1 MQEPINQ
8 QKPKASPIAVPG
20 SNTLRRLEIRFPEEL
35 PVSGQRQIIKDA
47 LNSHQV
53 IIVCGETG
61 SGKTTQLPKICLD
74 LGRGTMNGGH
84 LIGHTQPR
92 RIAATATAKRI
103 AQELGTP
110 IGQDVG
116 YQIRFADKTS
126 QGASIKL
133 MTDGILLAETQR
145 DPQLRAYDTL
155 IIDEAHERSLNIDFL
170 LGYLR
175 QLLPKRPDLKLII
188 TSATIDAQRFSDH
201 FTIGG
206 KLAPVIEVSGRL
218 FPVEQRYISLEPEA
232 RADAKSDGKKPSKEA
247 KEIPDAVTEA
257 IANVWREGASGA
269 GDVLVFLP
277 GEREIRDCAEALRKD
292 HVLQQ
297 RFHPEILSLFARQSV
312 AEQERVFSPGNGR
325 RIILTTNVAETS
337 LTVPNI
343 RYVVDSG
350 LARVKRYSYRN
361 KVEQLQIEPISQ
373 AAANQRAGRCGR
385 VSDGICIRLFS
396 EQDYLSRPKFTDPE
410 ILRSSLAAVLLRMSA
425 LRLPRIQEFPFID
438 KPLGRAIA
446 DGVQLLDELGAI
458 EYDEVLTAESQDSN
472 RRFKLTLIG
481 KQLADL
487 PLDPRIGRMLLAAKE
502 HHALRE
508 VTIIASALATQDPR
522 ERPMDQAAAADQA
535 HLQFADER
543 SEFLSFVKLWDWYH
557 DALRHKSSNRQ
568 LENLCRSK
576 FLSPRRLREWR
587 DIHGQLHTML
597 GEKDWKENPSSAT
610 YEQVHLSLLTG
621 LLGYVAKKEEDEKSQ
636 ERGSKTGSY
645 IGARGIRPF
654 IWPGSTIGKKAG
666 AWILAGEL
674 QETNRMYARTI
685 AKIEPQ
691 WVEKVAAHRL
701 ITSLSDPFWDSRQG
715 EVMIFERGTLY
726 GLPIYHGR
734 RVRFEPH
741 NPSEARALFI
751 SQALVQEGMFGRM
764 DTPALMRETEA
775 DARKQ
780 YPGSFEFFWHNR
792 RLIKE
797 IEALEHRSRRPDV
810 LVDDDLLF
818 AFYDS
823 RIPQDVL
830 SRDSLKAWLKRP
842 AKKEGDD
849 AINHDAQLRL
859 SKADLMRHEA
869 AGITVDRYPKIIRF
883 GAGDLSLTYHFEP
896 GSPKDGVTL
905 VVPLTLLNQVDGR
918 RCEWLVPGMCEEKIL
933 LLLKTLPQKLRRHCV
948 PLPEYAKAFLDRML
962 DAGQFGQ
969 GDFLDSLITDIRK
982 ERGLEIKRA
991 DFRPEALPLHSS
1003 MNFRLVDEHG
1013 RQLELERNL
1022 SRLRAEYGE
1031 QARTAFQ
1038 AIAQQAV
1045 HEELG
1050 IDTPAVPLGTVVN
1063 KAIPTSAATSPIEQG
1078 GFRSWEF
1085 GELPETLEIQKGSR
1099 TLFGYPA
1106 LVDRGDTCDLEVF
1119 DDLLE
1124 ARKYHW
1130 QGLRRLFALSNKDT
1144 LKALQKQLPG
1154 IRELGLLFINIGSV
1168 EALIEQIL
1176 DLALERAFMSDPL
1189 PVNAEQFSDRL
1200 QAGKPGLA
1208 LIAQE
1213 IAKHALAALQAY
1225 ADLQKKL
1232 AQAKAA
1238 SPSAYADIQSQVQG
1252 LIFPKLISGIPY
1264 GQLVHLPR
1272 YLKAIALRIDKLRS
1286 NPVRDAQCQKDW
1298 ESVARPWQ
1306 KLIQNSQGSH
1316 GYIVNNDEP
1325 LQEFRWQLEELR
1337 VALYAQELKTP
1348 TPMSLKRLE
1357 KVLSSLR

>member
-1 MQEPINQ
+1 MP
-8 QKPKASPIAVPG
+8 KPVSA
-20 SNTLRRLEIRFPEEL
+20 SNTSRRLEIRFPEEL

-47 LNSHQV
+47 LQNHQV
-53 IIVCGETG
+53 VIVCGETG

-74 LGRGTMNGGH
+74 LGRGTINGGK

-103 AQELGTP
+103 AQELGSP

-116 YQIRFADKTS
+116 YQVRFADKTS
-126 QGASIKL
+126 STASIKL

-145 DPQLRAYDTL
+145 DPQLKAYDTL

-175 QLLPKRPDLKLII
+175 QLLPKRSDLKLII
-188 TSATIDAQRFSDH
+188 TSATIDAQRFSEH
-201 FTIGG
+201 FAING
-206 KLAPVIEVSGRL
+206 KAAPVIEVSGRL
-218 FPVEQRYISLEPEA
+218 FPVEQRYCPLEP
-232 RADAKSDGKKPSKEA
+232 DPKPDGKKESKAA
-247 KEIPDAVTEA
+247 KEIPETVAEE
-257 IANVWREGASGA
+257 IANVWREGTSGA

-292 HVLQQ
+292 HILQQ

-343 RYVVDSG
+343 RYVIDSG

-385 VSDGICIRLFS
+385 VSDGICIRLYS
-396 EQDYLSRPKFTDPE
+396 ELDYQSRPKFTDPE
-410 ILRSSLAAVLLRMSA
+410 ILRSSLAAVLLRMSS
-425 LRLPRIQEFPFID
+425 LRLPKIQHFPFID
-438 KPLGRAIA
+438 KPLGRAIT

-458 EYDEVLTAESQDSN
+458 EFDESDAADGKDINNS
-472 RRFKLTLIG
+472 FKLTPIG

-502 HHALRE
+502 QNALRE

-522 ERPMDQAAAADQA
+522 ERPMDQGAAADQA
-535 HLQFADER
+535 HLLFADER
-543 SEFLSFVKLWDWYH
+543 SEFLSFVKLWDWYQ
-557 DALRHKSSNRQ
+557 DALRHKQSNRQ

-587 DIHGQLHTML
+587 DVHGQLHTML
-597 GEKDWKENPSSAT
+597 AEKGWKENGLAAT
-610 YEQVHLSLLTG
+610 YEQAHLSLLTG

-636 ERGSKTGSY
+636 DRNSKTGGY
-645 IGARGIRPF
+645 VGARGIRPF

-674 QETNRMYARTI
+674 QETSRMYARTI

-701 ITSLSDPFWDSRQG
+701 IKSLSDPFWDSRQG
-715 EVMIFERGTLY
+715 EVMAFERGTLY

-734 RVRFEPH
+734 RVRYEPH
-741 NPSEARALFI
+741 NPEEARELFI
-751 SQALVQEGMFGRM
+751 GQALVQEEMFGRI
-764 DTPALMRETEA
+764 DTPALYRETEA
-775 DARKQ
+775 DTKKQ
-780 YPGSFEFFWHNR
+780 YPGLFGFFWHNC

-818 AFYDS
+818 AFYES
-823 RIPQDVL
+823 RIPKEVCN
-830 SRDSLKAWLKRP
+830 REGLKAWF
-842 AKKEGDD
+842 KKEPNLDS
-849 AINHDAQLRL
+849 QLRL
-859 SKADLMRHEA
+859 EKADLMRHEA
-869 AGITVDRYPKIIRF
+869 AGITVDRYPKKMLVG
-883 GAGDLSLTYHFEP
+883 GAELNLTYHFEP

-905 VVPLTLLNQVDGR
+905 VVPLTQLNQVDGR
-918 RCEWLVPGMCEEKIL
+918 RCEWLVPGMCEEKVL
-933 LLLKTLPQKLRRHCV
+933 LLLKSLPQKLRRHCV
-948 PLPEYAKAFLDRML
+948 PLPDYAKSFLERQL
-962 DAGQFGQ
+962 DEKQFGM
-969 GDFLDSLITDIRK
+969 GDFLDSLISDIRK
-982 ERGLEIKRA
+982 ERGLEIKRT
-991 DFRPEALPLHSS
+991 DFRPESLPLHSS
-1003 MNFRLVDEHG
+1003 MNFRLIDEHG
-1013 RQLELERNL
+1013 RQLEVERNL
-1022 SRLRAEYGE
+1022 ARLRAEYGE
-1031 QARTAFQ
+1031 TARSAFQ
-1038 AIAQQAV
+1038 AIAQETAQVEFGLEPSKTASTQS
-1045 HEELG
+1045 HE
-1050 IDTPAVPLGTVVN
+1050 
-1063 KAIPTSAATSPIEQG
+1063 KARSVEQG
-1078 GFRSWEF
+1078 GYRSWEF
-1085 GELPETLEIQKGSR
+1085 GELPETLEIQKGNK

-1106 LVDRGDTCDLEVF
+1106 LVDRGDYCDLEVF

-1124 ARKYHW
+1124 ARKQH
-1130 QGLRRLFALSNKDT
+1130 QLGLRRLFALSNKDT

-1168 EALIEQIL
+1168 DGLIEQIL
-1176 DLALERAFMSDPL
+1176 NLALARAFMSEPL
-1189 PVNAEQFSDRL
+1189 PVNAEQFIERL
-1200 QAGKPGLA
+1200 QAGKPRLA

-1213 IAKHALAALQAY
+1213 VSRHALNALQAY
-1225 ADLQKKL
+1225 ADLQKKM
-1232 AQAKAA
+1232 ASAKA
-1238 SPSAYADIQSQVQG
+1238 SSTTAYADMQTQIQA
-1252 LIFPKLISGIPY
+1252 LIFPQFVAQIPY

-1272 YLKAIALRIDKLRS
+1272 YLKAIAMRIDKLRS
-1286 NPVRDAQCQKDW
+1286 NPSRDAQCQKDW

-1306 KLIQNSQGSH
+1306 KLLQGSK
-1316 GYIVNNDEP
+1316 GSASYAMTEDQA
-1325 LQEFRWQLEELR
+1325 LQDFRWQLEELR

-1357 KVLSSLR
+1357 KVLLSLR

>member
-1 MQEPINQ
+1 MP
-8 QKPKASPIAVPG
+8 KPVPA
-20 SNTLRRLEIRFPEEL
+20 SNTSRRLEIRFPEEL

-47 LNSHQV
+47 LQSHQV
-53 IIVCGETG
+53 VIVCGETG

-74 LGRGTMNGGH
+74 LGRGTINGGK

-103 AQELGTP
+103 AQELGSP

-116 YQIRFADKTS
+116 YQVRFADKTS
-126 QGASIKL
+126 HTASIKL

-145 DPQLRAYDTL
+145 DPQLKAYDTL

-188 TSATIDAQRFSDH
+188 TSATIDAQRFAEH
-201 FTIGG
+201 FAING
-206 KLAPVIEVSGRL
+206 KVAPVIEVSGRL
-218 FPVEQRYISLEPEA
+218 FPVEQRYSPLEP
-232 RADAKSDGKKPSKEA
+232 DAKPDGKKESKAA
-247 KEIPDAVTEA
+247 KEIPDAVTEE
-257 IANVWREGASGA
+257 IANLWREGAAGA

-312 AEQERVFSPGNGR
+312 AEQERVFNPGNGR

-343 RYVVDSG
+343 RYVIDSG

-385 VSDGICIRLFS
+385 VSDGTCIRLYS
-396 EQDYLSRPKFTDPE
+396 ELDYQGRPKFTDPE
-410 ILRSSLAAVLLRMSA
+410 ILRSSLAAVLLRMSS
-425 LRLPRIQEFPFID
+425 LRLPKIQHFPFID
-438 KPLGRAIA
+438 KPLGRAIV

-458 EYDEVLTAESQDSN
+458 EFDDSDAGDGMDIN
-472 RRFKLTLIG
+472 NSFKLTAIG
-481 KQLADL
+481 KQLAEL
-487 PLDPRIGRMLLAAKE
+487 PLDPRIGRILLSAKE
-502 HHALRE
+502 QNALKE

-522 ERPMDQAAAADQA
+522 DRPMDQAAAADQA

-543 SEFLSFVKLWDWYH
+543 SEFLSFVKLWNWYQ
-557 DALRHKSSNRQ
+557 DALQHKHSNRQ
-568 LENLCRSK
+568 LENLCKSK

-587 DIHGQLHTML
+587 DVHGQLHTML
-597 GEKDWKENPSSAT
+597 GEKGWKENSLAAT

-636 ERGSKTGSY
+636 DRNSKTGGY
-645 IGARGIRPF
+645 VGARGIRPF

-691 WVEKVAAHRL
+691 WVEQVAAHRL
-701 ITSLSDPFWDSRQG
+701 IKSLSDPFWDNRQG
-715 EVMIFERGTLY
+715 EVLAFERGTLY

-734 RVRFEPH
+734 RVRYEPH
-741 NPSEARALFI
+741 NPDEARELFI
-751 SQALVQEGMFGRM
+751 RQALVQEELFGRM
-764 DTPALMRETEA
+764 DTPALQRETEA
-775 DARKQ
+775 DAKKK
-780 YPGSFEFFWHNR
+780 YPGLFNFFWHNR

-818 AFYDS
+818 AFYES
-823 RIPQDVL
+823 RIPKEIR
-830 SRDSLKAWLKRP
+830 SRDELKSWLK
-842 AKKEGDD
+842 KEVELD
-849 AINHDAQLRL
+849 NQLRL
-859 SKADLMRHEA
+859 EKADLMRHEA
-869 AGITVDRYPKIIRF
+869 AGITVDRYPKKIMVG
-883 GAGDLSLTYHFEP
+883 GAELSLTYHFEP

-905 VVPLTLLNQVDGR
+905 VVPLTQLNQIDGR
-918 RCEWLVPGMCEEKIL
+918 RSEWLVPGMCEEKVL
-933 LLLKTLPQKLRRHCV
+933 LLLKSLPQKLRRHCV
-948 PLPEYAKAFLDRML
+948 PMPDYAKSFLGRML
-962 DAGQFGQ
+962 EEKQFGV
-969 GDFLDSLITDIRK
+969 GDFLDSLIGDIRK
-982 ERGLEIKRA
+982 ERGLEIKRT
-991 DFRPEALPLHSS
+991 DFRPESLPLHSS
-1003 MNFRLVDEHG
+1003 MNFRLIDEHG
-1013 RQLELERNL
+1013 RQLEVERNL
-1022 SRLRAEYGE
+1022 ARLRSEYGE
-1031 QARTAFQ
+1031 TARSAFQ
-1038 AIAQQAV
+1038 AIAQETAQV
-1045 HEELG
+1045 ELG
-1050 IDTPAVPLGTVVN
+1050 VELAPRLDGSKPAID
-1063 KAIPTSAATSPIEQG
+1063 KARQVEQG
-1078 GFRSWEF
+1078 GYRTWEF
-1085 GELPETLEIQKGSR
+1085 GELPETLEIQKGNK

-1106 LVDRGDTCDLEVF
+1106 LVDHGDYCDLEVF

-1124 ARKYHW
+1124 ARKQH
-1130 QGLRRLFALSNKDT
+1130 QFGLRRLFALNNKDT

-1154 IRELGLLFINIGSV
+1154 IRELGLLFINVGSV
-1168 EALIEQIL
+1168 EGLIEQIL
-1176 DLALERAFMSDPL
+1176 NLALERAFMIDPL
-1189 PVNAEQFSDRL
+1189 PINPEQFAERL
-1200 QAGKPGLA
+1200 QAGKARLA

-1213 IAKHALAALQAY
+1213 ISRHALNALQAH
-1225 ADLQKKL
+1225 ADLQKKI

-1238 SPSAYADIQSQVQG
+1238 SPSAYADIQTQMQA
-1252 LIFPKLISGIPY
+1252 LIFPKFVAEIPY
-1264 GQLVHLPR
+1264 GQLVHVPR
-1272 YLKAIALRIDKLRS
+1272 YLKAIAMRIDKLRT
-1286 NPVRDAQCQKDW
+1286 NPSRDAQCQKDW

-1306 KLIQNSQGSH
+1306 KLLQGNRGSAS
-1316 GYIVNNDEP
+1316 YAMTEDQA
-1325 LQEFRWQLEELR
+1325 LQDFRWQLEELR

-1348 TPMSLKRLE
+1348 SPMSLKRLE
-1357 KVLSSLR
+1357 KVLASLR

>member
-8 QKPKASPIAVPG
+8 QKPKSITKPVPA
-20 SNTLRRLEIRFPEEL
+20 SNTGRRLEIRFPEEL
-35 PVSGQRQIIKDA
+35 PVSGQRQLIKDA
-47 LNSHQV
+47 LQSHQV
-53 IIVCGETG
+53 VIVCGETG

-74 LGRGTMNGGH
+74 LGRGTINGGK

-103 AQELGTP
+103 AQELGSP

-116 YQIRFADKTS
+116 YQVRFADKTS
-126 QGASIKL
+126 HTASIKL

-145 DPQLRAYDTL
+145 DPQLKAYDTL

-175 QLLPKRPDLKLII
+175 QMLPKRPDLKLII
-188 TSATIDAQRFSDH
+188 TSATIDAQRFAEH
-201 FTIGG
+201 FAMNG
-206 KLAPVIEVSGRL
+206 KVAPVIEVSGRL
-218 FPVEQRYISLEPEA
+218 FPVEQRYSPLEP
-232 RADAKSDGKKPSKEA
+232 DAKPDGKKESKTA
-247 KEIPDAVTEA
+247 KEIPDAVTEE
-257 IANVWREGASGA
+257 ITKVWREGATGA

-292 HVLQQ
+292 HILQQ
-297 RFHPEILSLFARQSV
+297 RYHPEVLSLFARQSV

-343 RYVVDSG
+343 RYVIDSG

-385 VSDGICIRLFS
+385 VSDGICVRLYS
-396 EQDYLSRPKFTDPE
+396 EQDYLGRPKFTDPE
-410 ILRSSLAAVLLRMSA
+410 ILRSSLAAVLLRMSS
-425 LRLPRIQEFPFID
+425 LRLSKIQHFPFID

-458 EYDEVLTAESQDSN
+458 EFDDAQTEDAKDSN
-472 RRFKLTLIG
+472 HSFKLTHIG

-502 HHALRE
+502 HNALRE

-522 ERPMDQAAAADQA
+522 ERPMDQGAAADQA

-543 SEFLSFVKLWDWYH
+543 SEFLSFVKLWDWYQ
-557 DALRHKSSNRQ
+557 DALQHKHSNRQ

-587 DIHGQLHTML
+587 DVHGQLHTML
-597 GEKDWKENPSSAT
+597 GEKGWKENALSAT

-621 LLGYVAKKEEDEKSQ
+621 LLGYIAKKEEDEKSQ
-636 ERGSKTGSY
+636 DRNSKTGGY

-674 QETNRMYARTI
+674 QETSRMYARTI

-701 ITSLSDPFWDSRQG
+701 IKSLSEPFWDSRQG
-715 EVMIFERGTLY
+715 EVLAFERGTLY

-734 RVRFEPH
+734 RVRYEPH
-741 NPSEARALFI
+741 NPEDARELFI
-751 SQALVQEGMFGRM
+751 GQALVQEEIFGRM
-764 DTPALMRETEA
+764 DTPALQRETEA
-775 DARKQ
+775 DAKKK
-780 YPGSFEFFWHNR
+780 YPGTFGFFWHNR

-818 AFYDS
+818 AFYES
-823 RIPQDVL
+823 RIPKGICNREDL
-830 SRDSLKAWLKRP
+830 SAYLKKTPDLDS
-842 AKKEGDD
+842 
-849 AINHDAQLRL
+849 QLRL
-859 SKADLMRHEA
+859 EKADLMRHEA
-869 AGITVDRYPKIIRF
+869 AGITVDRYPKVMKVG
-883 GAGDLSLTYHFEP
+883 GAELNLTYHFEP

-905 VVPLTLLNQVDGR
+905 VVPLAQLNQVDGR
-918 RCEWLVPGMCEEKIL
+918 RCEWLVPGMYEEKIL

-948 PLPEYAKAFLDRML
+948 PLPDYAKSYLERRL
-962 DAGQFGQ
+962 DAKQYGV
-969 GDFLDSLITDIRK
+969 GDFLDSLIDDIRK
-982 ERGLEIKRA
+982 ERGLEIKRT

-1003 MNFRLVDEHG
+1003 MNFRLIDEHG
-1013 RQLELERNL
+1013 RQLEVERNL
-1022 SRLRAEYGE
+1022 ARLRSEYG
-1031 QARTAFQ
+1031 QTARDAFQ
-1038 AIAQQAV
+1038 AAAQEVVQA
-1045 HEELG
+1045 ELG
-1050 IDTPAVPLGTVVN
+1050 IESSSKASAHSGKADPARQV
-1063 KAIPTSAATSPIEQG
+1063 AQG
-1078 GFRSWEF
+1078 GYRSWEF
-1085 GELPETLEIQKGSR
+1085 GELPETLEIQKGNK

-1106 LVDRGDTCDLEVF
+1106 LIDRGDFCDLEVF

-1124 ARKYHW
+1124 ARKQHA
-1130 QGLRRLFALSNKDT
+1130 QGLRRLFALGNKDT

-1154 IRELGLLFINIGSV
+1154 VRELGLLFINIGSV
-1168 EALIEQIL
+1168 ENLIEQIL
-1176 DLALERAFMSDPL
+1176 NLSIERAFMTEPL
-1189 PVNAEQFSDRL
+1189 PNNAEQFSDRM
-1200 QAGKPGLA
+1200 QAGKPRLA

-1213 IAKHALAALQAY
+1213 ISRHALAALQAY
-1225 ADLQKKL
+1225 ADLQKKM

-1238 SPSAYADIQSQVQG
+1238 SAAAFADIQTQVQG
-1252 LIFPKLISGIPY
+1252 LIFPKFIAEIPY
-1264 GQLVHLPR
+1264 AQLVHLPR
-1272 YLKAIALRIDKLRS
+1272 YLKAIAMRIDKMRS
-1286 NPVRDAQCQKDW
+1286 NPPRDAQCQKDW

-1306 KLIQNSQGSH
+1306 KLMQGNKGSA
-1316 GYIVNNDEP
+1316 YVMTEDQA
-1325 LQEFRWQLEELR
+1325 LQDFRWQLEELR
-1337 VALYAQELKTP
+1337 VALYAQELKTL

-1357 KVLSSLR
+1357 KVLVSLR

>member
-1 MQEPINQ
+1 MQEPLNQ
-8 QKPKASPIAVPG
+8 QKPKASPVTVPA
-20 SNTLRRLEIRFPEEL
+20 SNTLRQLEIRFPEEL
-35 PVSGQRQIIKDA
+35 PVSSQRQIIKDA
-47 LNSHQV
+47 LSSHQV
-53 IIVCGETG
+53 VIVCGETG

-74 LGRGTMNGGH
+74 LGRGTIHGGR

-103 AQELGTP
+103 AQELGSP

-116 YQIRFADKTS
+116 YQVRFADKTS

-175 QLLPKRPDLKLII
+175 QLLPQRPDLKLII
-188 TSATIDAQRFSDH
+188 TSATIDAKRFSDH
-201 FTIGG
+201 FTLNG
-206 KLAPVIEVSGRL
+206 KSAPVIEVSGRL
-218 FPVEQRYISLEPEA
+218 FPVEQRYEPLEP
-232 RADAKSDGKKPSKEA
+232 DAKSDGKKESKEA
-247 KEIPDAVTEA
+247 RELSDAVTEA
-257 IANVWREGASGA
+257 IAKVWREGVSGA

-312 AEQERVFSPGNGR
+312 AEQERVFNPGNGR

-361 KVEQLQIEPISQ
+361 KVEQLQIESISQ

-385 VSDGICIRLFS
+385 VSDGICIRLYS

-410 ILRSSLAAVLLRMSA
+410 ILRSSLAAVLLRMSS

-458 EYDEVLTAESQDSN
+458 VYEDVAVSSDTDSN
-472 RRFKLTLIG
+472 SRFKLTPIG

-502 HHALRE
+502 HNALRE

-522 ERPMDQAAAADQA
+522 DRPMDQAAAADQA

-543 SEFLSFVKLWDWYH
+543 SEFLSFVKLWDWYR
-557 DALRHKSSNRQ
+557 DALKHKHSNRQ
-568 LENLCRSK
+568 LENVCRSK

-587 DIHGQLHTML
+587 DVHSQLHTML
-597 GEKDWKENPSSAT
+597 AEKGWKENPSAAT

-636 ERGSKTGSY
+636 ERGSKTGGY
-645 IGARGIRPF
+645 LGARGIRPF

-691 WVEKVAAHRL
+691 WVERVAAHRL
-701 ITSLSDPFWDSRQG
+701 IKSLSEPFWDSRQG
-715 EVMIFERGTLY
+715 EVMAFERGTLY

-734 RVRFEPH
+734 RVRYEPY
-741 NPSEARALFI
+741 NPKDARNLFI
-751 SQALVQEGMFGRM
+751 TQALVQEEMFGRM

-775 DARKQ
+775 DARKK
-780 YPGSFEFFWHNR
+780 YPGTFEFFWHNR

-823 RIPQDVL
+823 RIPEDVL
-830 SRDSLKAWLKRP
+830 SRESMQAWLLKKLASKGIAEEAPDSL
-842 AKKEGDD
+842 
-849 AINHDAQLRL
+849 LRL
-859 SKADLMRHEA
+859 AKADLMRHEA
-869 AGITVDRYPKIIRF
+869 AGITVDRYPKKMMV
-883 GAGDLSLTYHFEP
+883 GASELSLTYHFEP

-918 RCEWLVPGMCEEKIL
+918 RCDWLVPGMCEEKIG
-933 LLLKTLPQKLRRHCV
+933 LLLKSLPQKLRRHCV
-948 PLPEYAKAFLDRML
+948 PLPEYAKSFLERML
-962 DAGQFGQ
+962 SGKQFGV

-982 ERGLEIKRA
+982 ERGLEIKRT
-991 DFRPEALPLHSS
+991 DFRPESLPLHSS

-1031 QARTAFQ
+1031 TARTAFQ

-1045 HEELG
+1045 HDELG
-1050 IDTPAVPLGTVVN
+1050 VLAQVSNTAPMSKISQSGNVSSVKTV
-1063 KAIPTSAATSPIEQG
+1063 EQG
-1078 GFRSWEF
+1078 GYRSWDF
-1085 GELPETLEIQKGSR
+1085 GELPETLEIQKGNS

-1106 LVDRGDTCDLEVF
+1106 LVDRTEACDLEVF

-1124 ARKYHW
+1124 ARKHHW

-1154 IRELGLLFINIGSV
+1154 VRELGLLFINIGSV
-1168 EALIEQIL
+1168 DSLIEQIL
-1176 DLALERAFMSDPL
+1176 NLALERAFMNDPL
-1189 PVNAEQFSDRL
+1189 PVNAEQFTERL
-1200 QAGKPGLA
+1200 QAGKPRLA

-1213 IAKHALAALQAY
+1213 ISKHTLAALQAY

-1232 AQAKAA
+1232 SQAKAA
-1238 SPSAYADIQSQVQG
+1238 SATAHVDIQNQVQG
-1252 LIFPKLISGIPY
+1252 LIFPKFVSDTPY
-1264 GQLVHLPR
+1264 GQLVHFPR
-1272 YLKAIALRIDKLRS
+1272 YLKAIAMRIDKLRA
-1286 NPVRDAQCQKDW
+1286 NPSRDSQCQKDW

-1306 KLIQNSQGSH
+1306 KLVQAGHGSLSE
-1316 GYIVNNDEP
+1316 DQA
-1325 LQEFRWQLEELR
+1325 LADFRWQLEELR

-1348 TPMSLKRLE
+1348 SPMSLKRLE
-1357 KVLSSLR
+1357 KVLASFR

>member
-8 QKPKASPIAVPG
+8 QKPKSITKPVPA
-20 SNTLRRLEIRFPEEL
+20 SNTGRRLEIRFPEEL
-35 PVSGQRQIIKDA
+35 PVSGQRQLIKGA
-47 LNSHQV
+47 LQSHQV
-53 IIVCGETG
+53 VIVCGETG

-74 LGRGTMNGGH
+74 LGRGTINGGK

-103 AQELGTP
+103 AQELGSP

-116 YQIRFADKTS
+116 YQVRFADKTS
-126 QGASIKL
+126 HTASIKL

-145 DPQLRAYDTL
+145 DPQLKAYDTL

-175 QLLPKRPDLKLII
+175 QMLPKRPDLKLII
-188 TSATIDAQRFSDH
+188 TSATIDAQRFAEH
-201 FTIGG
+201 FAMNG
-206 KLAPVIEVSGRL
+206 KVAPVIEVSGRL
-218 FPVEQRYISLEPEA
+218 FPVEQRYSPLEP
-232 RADAKSDGKKPSKEA
+232 DAKPDGKKESKTA
-247 KEIPDAVTEA
+247 KEIPDAVTEE
-257 IANVWREGASGA
+257 ITKVWREGATGA

-297 RFHPEILSLFARQSV
+297 RFHPEVLSLFARQSV

-343 RYVVDSG
+343 RYVIDSG

-385 VSDGICIRLFS
+385 VSDGICVRLYS
-396 EQDYLSRPKFTDPE
+396 EQDYLGRPKFTDPE
-410 ILRSSLAAVLLRMSA
+410 ILRSSLAAVLLRMSS
-425 LRLPRIQEFPFID
+425 LRLSKIQHFPFID

-458 EYDEVLTAESQDSN
+458 EFDDAQTEDAKDSN
-472 RRFKLTLIG
+472 HSFKLTHIG

-502 HHALRE
+502 HNALRE

-522 ERPMDQAAAADQA
+522 ERPMDQGASADQA

-543 SEFLSFVKLWDWYH
+543 SEFLSFVKLWDWYQ
-557 DALRHKSSNRQ
+557 DALQHKHSNRQ

-587 DIHGQLHTML
+587 DVHGQLHTML
-597 GEKDWKENPSSAT
+597 GEKGWKENALSAT

-621 LLGYVAKKEEDEKSQ
+621 LLGYIAKKEEDEKSQ
-636 ERGSKTGSY
+636 DRNSKTGGY

-674 QETNRMYARTI
+674 QETSRMYARTI

-701 ITSLSDPFWDSRQG
+701 IKSLSEPFWDSRQG
-715 EVMIFERGTLY
+715 EVLAFERGTLY

-734 RVRFEPH
+734 RVRYEPH
-741 NPSEARALFI
+741 NPEDARELFI
-751 SQALVQEGMFGRM
+751 GQALVQEEIFGRM
-764 DTPALMRETEA
+764 DTPALQRETEA
-775 DARKQ
+775 DAKKK
-780 YPGSFEFFWHNR
+780 YPGTFGFFWHNR

-818 AFYDS
+818 AFYES
-823 RIPQDVL
+823 RIPKGICNREDL
-830 SRDSLKAWLKRP
+830 SAYLKKTPDLDS
-842 AKKEGDD
+842 
-849 AINHDAQLRL
+849 QLRL
-859 SKADLMRHEA
+859 EKADLMRHEA
-869 AGITVDRYPKIIRF
+869 AGITVDRYPKVMKVG
-883 GAGDLSLTYHFEP
+883 GAELNLTYHFEP

-905 VVPLTLLNQVDGR
+905 VVPLAQLNQVDGR

-948 PLPEYAKAFLDRML
+948 PLPDYAKSYLERRL
-962 DAGQFGQ
+962 DAKQYGV
-969 GDFLDSLITDIRK
+969 GDFLDSLIDDIRK
-982 ERGLEIKRA
+982 ERGLEIKRT

-1003 MNFRLVDEHG
+1003 MNFRLIDEHG
-1013 RQLELERNL
+1013 RQLEVERNL
-1022 SRLRAEYGE
+1022 ARLRSEYG
-1031 QARTAFQ
+1031 QNARDAFQ
-1038 AIAQQAV
+1038 AAAQEVVQA
-1045 HEELG
+1045 ELG
-1050 IDTPAVPLGTVVN
+1050 IESSSKASAHSGKADPARQV
-1063 KAIPTSAATSPIEQG
+1063 AQG
-1078 GFRSWEF
+1078 GYRSWEF
-1085 GELPETLEIQKGSR
+1085 GELPETLEIQKGNK

-1106 LVDRGDTCDLEVF
+1106 LIDRGDFCDLEVF

-1124 ARKYHW
+1124 ARKQHA
-1130 QGLRRLFALSNKDT
+1130 QGLRRLFALGNKDT

-1154 IRELGLLFINIGSV
+1154 VRELGLLFINIGSV
-1168 EALIEQIL
+1168 ENLIEQIL
-1176 DLALERAFMSDPL
+1176 NLSIERAFMTEPL
-1189 PVNAEQFSDRL
+1189 PNNAEQFSDRL
-1200 QAGKPGLA
+1200 QAGKPRLT

-1213 IAKHALAALQAY
+1213 ISRHALAALQAY
-1225 ADLQKKL
+1225 ADLQKKM

-1238 SPSAYADIQSQVQG
+1238 SAAAFADIQTQVQG
-1252 LIFPKLISGIPY
+1252 LIFPKFVAEIPY
-1264 GQLVHLPR
+1264 AQLVHLPR
-1272 YLKAIALRIDKLRS
+1272 YLKAIAMRIDKMRS
-1286 NPVRDAQCQKDW
+1286 NPPRDAQCQKDW

-1306 KLIQNSQGSH
+1306 KLMQGNKGSA
-1316 GYIVNNDEP
+1316 YVMTEDQA
-1325 LQEFRWQLEELR
+1325 LQDFRWQLEELR

-1357 KVLSSLR
+1357 KVLASLR

>member
-1 MQEPINQ
+1 MQEPLNQ
-8 QKPKASPIAVPG
+8 QKPKASPVTVPA
-20 SNTLRRLEIRFPEEL
+20 SNTLRRLEIHFPEEL
-35 PVSGQRQIIKDA
+35 PVSSQRQIIKDA
-47 LNSHQV
+47 LSSHQV
-53 IIVCGETG
+53 VIVCGETG

-74 LGRGTMNGGH
+74 LGRGTIHGGR

-103 AQELGTP
+103 AQELGSP

-116 YQIRFADKTS
+116 YQVRFADKTS

-175 QLLPKRPDLKLII
+175 QLLPQRPDLKLII
-188 TSATIDAQRFSDH
+188 TSATIDAKRFSDH
-201 FTIGG
+201 FTLNG
-206 KLAPVIEVSGRL
+206 KSAPVIEVSGRL
-218 FPVEQRYISLEPEA
+218 FPVEQRYEPLEP
-232 RADAKSDGKKPSKEA
+232 DAKSDGKKESKEA
-247 KEIPDAVTEA
+247 RELSDAVTEA
-257 IANVWREGASGA
+257 IAKVWREGVSGA

-312 AEQERVFSPGNGR
+312 AEQERVFNPGNGR

-361 KVEQLQIEPISQ
+361 KVEQLQIESISQ

-385 VSDGICIRLFS
+385 VSDGICIRLYS

-410 ILRSSLAAVLLRMSA
+410 ILRSSLAAVLLRMSS

-458 EYDEVLTAESQDSN
+458 VYEDVAVSSDTDSN
-472 RRFKLTLIG
+472 SRFKLTPIG

-502 HHALRE
+502 HNALRE

-522 ERPMDQAAAADQA
+522 DRPMDQAAAADQA

-543 SEFLSFVKLWDWYH
+543 SEFLSFVKLWDWYR
-557 DALRHKSSNRQ
+557 DALKHKHSNRQ
-568 LENLCRSK
+568 LENVCRSK

-587 DIHGQLHTML
+587 DVHSQLHTML
-597 GEKDWKENPSSAT
+597 AEKGWKENPSAAT

-636 ERGSKTGSY
+636 ERGSKTGGY
-645 IGARGIRPF
+645 MGARGIRPF

-691 WVEKVAAHRL
+691 WVERVAAHRL
-701 ITSLSDPFWDSRQG
+701 IKSLSEPFWDSRQG
-715 EVMIFERGTLY
+715 EVMAFERGTLY

-734 RVRFEPH
+734 RVRYEPY
-741 NPSEARALFI
+741 NPKDARNLFI
-751 SQALVQEGMFGRM
+751 TQALVQEEMFGRM

-775 DARKQ
+775 DARKK
-780 YPGSFEFFWHNR
+780 YPGTFEFFWHNR

-823 RIPQDVL
+823 RIPEDVL
-830 SRDSLKAWLKRP
+830 SRESMQAWLLKKLASKGIAEEAPDSL
-842 AKKEGDD
+842 
-849 AINHDAQLRL
+849 LRL
-859 SKADLMRHEA
+859 AKADLMRHEA
-869 AGITVDRYPKIIRF
+869 AGITVDRYPKKMMV
-883 GAGDLSLTYHFEP
+883 GASELSLTYHFEP

-918 RCEWLVPGMCEEKIL
+918 RCDWLVPGMCEEKIG
-933 LLLKTLPQKLRRHCV
+933 LLLKSLPQKLRRHCV
-948 PLPEYAKAFLDRML
+948 PLPEYAKSFLERML
-962 DAGQFGQ
+962 SGKQFGV

-982 ERGLEIKRA
+982 ERGLEIKRT
-991 DFRPEALPLHSS
+991 DFRPESLPLHSS

-1031 QARTAFQ
+1031 TARTAFQ

-1045 HEELG
+1045 HDELG
-1050 IDTPAVPLGTVVN
+1050 VLAQVSNTAPMSKISQSGNVSSVKTV
-1063 KAIPTSAATSPIEQG
+1063 EQG
-1078 GFRSWEF
+1078 GYRSWDF
-1085 GELPETLEIQKGSR
+1085 GELPETLEIQKGNS

-1106 LVDRGDTCDLEVF
+1106 LVDRTEACDLEVF

-1124 ARKYHW
+1124 ARKHHW

-1154 IRELGLLFINIGSV
+1154 VRELGLLFINIGSV
-1168 EALIEQIL
+1168 DSLIEQIL
-1176 DLALERAFMSDPL
+1176 NLALERAFMNDPL
-1189 PVNAEQFSDRL
+1189 PVNAEQFTERL
-1200 QAGKPGLA
+1200 QAGKPRLA

-1213 IAKHALAALQAY
+1213 ISKHTLAALQAY

-1232 AQAKAA
+1232 SQAKAA
-1238 SPSAYADIQSQVQG
+1238 SATAHVDIQNQVQD
-1252 LIFPKLISGIPY
+1252 LIFPKFVSDTPY
-1264 GQLVHLPR
+1264 GQLVHFPR
-1272 YLKAIALRIDKLRS
+1272 YLKAIAMRIDKLRA
-1286 NPVRDAQCQKDW
+1286 NPSRDSQCQKDW

-1306 KLIQNSQGSH
+1306 KLVQAGHGSLSE
-1316 GYIVNNDEP
+1316 DQA
-1325 LQEFRWQLEELR
+1325 LADFRWQLEELR

-1348 TPMSLKRLE
+1348 SPMSLKRLE
-1357 KVLSSLR
+1357 KVLASFR

>member
-1 MQEPINQ
+1 VQEPINQ
-8 QKPKASPIAVPG
+8 QKPKAISKPVPA
-20 SNTLRRLEIRFPEEL
+20 SNTPRKLEIRFPEEL
-35 PVSGQRQIIKDA
+35 PVSSQRQIISEA
-47 LNSHQV
+47 LQSHQV
-53 IIVCGETG
+53 VIVCGETG
-61 SGKTTQLPKICLD
+61 SGKTTQLPKICLE
-74 LGRGTMNGGH
+74 LGRGTINGGK

-103 AQELGTP
+103 AQELGSP

-116 YQIRFADKTS
+116 YQVRFADKTS
-126 QGASIKL
+126 PSASIKL

-188 TSATIDAQRFSDH
+188 TSATIDAKRFSEH
-201 FTIGG
+201 FSING
-206 KLAPVIEVSGRL
+206 KVAPVIEVSGRL
-218 FPVEQRYISLEPEA
+218 FPVEQRYAPLEP
-232 RADAKSDGKKPSKEA
+232 DAKPDGKKESKLA
-247 KEIPDAVTEA
+247 KEIPDAVAEE
-257 IANVWREGASGA
+257 IANVWREGASGS

-277 GEREIRDCAEALRKD
+277 GEREIRDCAEVLRKD

-297 RFHPEILSLFARQSV
+297 RFHPEILTLFARQSV
-312 AEQERVFSPGNGR
+312 AEQERVFSAGNGR

-343 RYVVDSG
+343 RYVIDSG

-385 VSDGICIRLFS
+385 VSDGICIRLYS
-396 EQDYLSRPKFTDPE
+396 EQDYQGRAKFTDPE

-425 LRLPRIQEFPFID
+425 LRLPRIQNFPFID

-458 EYDEVLTAESQDSN
+458 ELDDQSN
-472 RRFKLTLIG
+472 VDANDINQSFKLTTIG

-487 PLDPRIGRMLLAAKE
+487 PLDPRIGRILLAAKE
-502 HHALRE
+502 QNALKE
-508 VTIIASALATQDPR
+508 VAIIASALATQDPR
-522 ERPMDQAAAADQA
+522 ERPMDQAGAADQA

-543 SEFLSFVKLWDWYH
+543 SEFLSFVKLWNWYQ
-557 DALRHKSSNRQ
+557 DALQHKHSNRQ

-587 DIHGQLHTML
+587 DVHGQLHTML
-597 GEKDWKENPSSAT
+597 GEKGWKENALPAT

-636 ERGSKTGSY
+636 ERGSKTGGY
-645 IGARGIRPF
+645 VGARGIRPF

-674 QETNRMYARTI
+674 QETSRMYARTI

-691 WVEKVAAHRL
+691 WVERVAAHRL
-701 ITSLSDPFWDSRQG
+701 IKSLSDPFWDNRQG
-715 EVMIFERGTLY
+715 EVMAFERGTLY

-734 RVRFEPH
+734 RVRYEPH
-741 NPSEARALFI
+741 NLEEARELFI
-751 SQALVQEGMFGRM
+751 RQALVQEELFGRM
-764 DTPALMRETEA
+764 DTPALQREAEA
-775 DARKQ
+775 DAKKK
-780 YPGSFEFFWHNR
+780 YPNLFGFFWHNR

-818 AFYDS
+818 AFYES
-823 RIPQDVL
+823 RIPKSVC
-830 SRDSLKAWLKRP
+830 SREKLLAWLKKDIELDP
-842 AKKEGDD
+842 
-849 AINHDAQLRL
+849 QLRL
-859 SKADLMRHEA
+859 AKADLMRHEA
-869 AGITVDRYPKIIRF
+869 AGITVDRYPKKMLVG
-883 GAGDLSLTYHFEP
+883 GAELSLTYHFEP

-905 VVPLTLLNQVDGR
+905 VVPLTQLNQVDGR
-918 RCEWLVPGMCEEKIL
+918 RCEWLVPGMCEEKAL

-948 PLPEYAKAFLDRML
+948 PLPEYAKLFLERKL
-962 DAGQFGQ
+962 DQKQFGA
-969 GDFLDSLITDIRK
+969 GDFLDSLMADVRQ
-982 ERGLEIKRA
+982 ERGLEIKRT
-991 DFRPEALPLHSS
+991 DFRPEALPLHCS
-1003 MNFRLVDEHG
+1003 MNFRLIDEHG
-1013 RQLELERNL
+1013 RQLEVERNL
-1022 SRLRAEYGE
+1022 ARLRSEYGE
-1031 QARTAFQ
+1031 SARSAFQ
-1038 AIAQQAV
+1038 AIAQETAQT
-1045 HEELG
+1045 ELG
-1050 IDTPAVPLGTVVN
+1050 IETIQA
-1063 KAIPTSAATSPIEQG
+1063 KAQVSTTNLLKDASRKVEQG
-1078 GFRSWEF
+1078 GYRSWEF
-1085 GELPETLEIQKGSR
+1085 GELPETLEIQKGNQ

-1106 LVDRGDTCDLEVF
+1106 LVDRNDYVDLEVF
-1119 DDLLE
+1119 DDLQE
-1124 ARKYHW
+1124 ARKHHW
-1130 QGLRRLFALSNKDT
+1130 QGLRRLFILSNKDT
-1144 LKALQKQLPG
+1144 YKALQKQLPG
-1154 IRELGLLFINIGSV
+1154 LRELGLLFINVGSV
-1168 EALIEQIL
+1168 EGLVEQIL
-1176 DLALERAFMSDPL
+1176 NLAIERAFMSEDL
-1189 PVNAEQFSDRL
+1189 PVSAEQFNQRL
-1200 QAGKPGLA
+1200 LAGKPRLS

-1213 IAKHALAALQAY
+1213 ISKHALSALQAN
-1225 ADLQKKL
+1225 AELQKKL

-1238 SPSAYADIQSQVQG
+1238 SPSAYTDIQAQLQA
-1252 LIFPKLISGIPY
+1252 LIFPKLVSEIPY
-1264 GQLVHLPR
+1264 AQLVHLPR

-1286 NPVRDAQCQKDW
+1286 NPSRDAQCQKDW

-1306 KLIQNSQGSH
+1306 KLLQGNRGSASYALSEDQ
-1316 GYIVNNDEP
+1316 GLRD
-1325 LQEFRWQLEELR
+1325 FRWQLEELR

-1357 KVLSSLR
+1357 KVLASLR

>member
-1 MQEPINQ
+1 MP
-8 QKPKASPIAVPG
+8 A
-20 SNTLRRLEIRFPEEL
+20 SNTPRRLEIRFPEEL

-47 LNSHQV
+47 LGSHQV
-53 IIVCGETG
+53 VIVCGETG

-74 LGRGTMNGGH
+74 LGRGTMNGGR

-116 YQIRFADKTS
+116 YQVRFADKTS

-188 TSATIDAQRFSDH
+188 TSATIDAKRFSEH
-201 FTIGG
+201 FAIQG
-206 KLAPVIEVSGRL
+206 KAAPVIEVSGRL
-218 FPVEQRYISLEPEA
+218 FPVEQRYEPLEPDV
-232 RADAKSDGKKPSKEA
+232 RPDGKKESKEA
-247 KEIPDAVTEA
+247 KEISDAVAEA
-257 IANVWREGASGA
+257 IANVWREGAAGA

-277 GEREIRDCAEALRKD
+277 GEREIRDCAEVLRKD
-292 HVLQQ
+292 HVIQQ

-312 AEQERVFSPGNGR
+312 AEQERIFNPGNGR

-385 VSDGICIRLFS
+385 VSDGICIRLYS
-396 EQDYLSRPKFTDPE
+396 EQDYLGRPKFTDPE
-410 ILRSSLAAVLLRMSA
+410 ILRSSLAAVLLRMSS

-446 DGVQLLDELGAI
+446 DGVQLLEELGAI
-458 EYDEVLTAESQDSN
+458 EYDDATLGDDKDINNS
-472 RRFKLTLIG
+472 FKLTPIG

-487 PLDPRIGRMLLAAKE
+487 PLDPRIGRMLLTAKE
-502 HHALRE
+502 QNALRE

-522 ERPMDQAAAADQA
+522 DRPMDQAAAADQA

-543 SEFLSFVKLWDWYH
+543 SEFLSFVKLWDWYQ
-557 DALRHKSSNRQ
+557 DALKHKHSNRQ

-587 DIHGQLHTML
+587 DVHGQLQTML
-597 GEKDWKENPSSAT
+597 GEKGWKDNPSAAT

-636 ERGSKTGSY
+636 ERGSKTGGY

-701 ITSLSDPFWDSRQG
+701 IKSLSEPFWDSRQG
-715 EVMIFERGTLY
+715 EVMAFERGTLY

-734 RVRFEPH
+734 RVRYESH
-741 NPSEARALFI
+741 NPVEARELFI
-751 SQALVQEGMFGRM
+751 SHALVQEEMFGRM
-764 DTPALMRETEA
+764 DTPALIRETEA
-775 DARKQ
+775 DARKK

-823 RIPQDVL
+823 RIPKDVL
-830 SRDSLKAWLKRP
+830 SREGMKAWLRNTSKN
-842 AKKEGDD
+842 AD
-849 AINHDAQLRL
+849 ANAETMDSLLRL

-869 AGITVDRYPKIIRF
+869 AGITVDRYPKKMVV
-883 GAGDLSLTYHFEP
+883 GGSELALTYHFEP

-905 VVPLTLLNQVDGR
+905 IVPLTLLNQVDGR
-918 RCEWLVPGMCEEKIL
+918 RCEWLVPGMCEEKIH
-933 LLLKTLPQKLRRHCV
+933 LLLKSLPQKLRRHCI
-948 PLPEYAKAFLDRML
+948 PLPEYAKSFLERML
-962 DAGQFGQ
+962 TGKQYGL
-969 GDFLDSLITDIRK
+969 GDFLDSLIADIRQ
-982 ERGLEIKRA
+982 ERGLEIKRT
-991 DFRPEALPLHSS
+991 DFRPESLPLHAS

-1022 SRLRAEYGE
+1022 ARLRAEYGE
-1031 QARTAFQ
+1031 TARSAFQ
-1038 AIAQQAV
+1038 AIAQDAV

-1050 IDTPAVPLGTVVN
+1050 VVAIASNASPVSKINSNNNVSAVKSV
-1063 KAIPTSAATSPIEQG
+1063 EQG
-1078 GFRSWEF
+1078 GYQSWGF
-1085 GELPETLEIQKGSR
+1085 GELPETLEIQKGNR
-1099 TLFGYPA
+1099 TFFGYPA
-1106 LVDRGDTCDLEVF
+1106 LVDRTEFCDLEVF

-1124 ARKYHW
+1124 ARKHHR
-1130 QGLRRLFALSNKDT
+1130 QGLRRLFALANKDT

-1154 IRELGLLFINIGSV
+1154 IRELGLLFINVGSV
-1168 EALIEQIL
+1168 DGLVEQIL
-1176 DLALERAFMSDPL
+1176 NLAIERAFMNDPL
-1189 PVNAEQFSDRL
+1189 PVNAEQFSERL
-1200 QAGKPGLA
+1200 QAGKPRLA

-1213 IAKHALAALQAY
+1213 VSKHALAALQAY

-1238 SPSAYADIQSQVQG
+1238 SATAFIDIQTQVQS
-1252 LIFPKLISGIPY
+1252 LVFAKFVSDTPY
-1264 GQLVHLPR
+1264 GQLVHFPR
-1272 YLKAIALRIDKLRS
+1272 YLKAIAMRIDKLRT
-1286 NPVRDAQCQKDW
+1286 NPSRDAQCQKDW

-1306 KLIQNSQGSH
+1306 KLVQGGRGS
-1316 GYIVNNDEP
+1316 GAYLMTEDQA
-1325 LQEFRWQLEELR
+1325 LTDFRWQLEELR

-1348 TPMSLKRLE
+1348 SPMSLKRLE
-1357 KVLSSLR
+1357 KVLASLR

>member
-1 MQEPINQ
+1 VQEPINQ
-8 QKPKASPIAVPG
+8 QKPKSITKPVPA
-20 SNTLRRLEIRFPEEL
+20 SNTGRRLEIRFPEEL
-35 PVSGQRQIIKDA
+35 PVSGQRQLIKDA
-47 LNSHQV
+47 LQSHQV
-53 IIVCGETG
+53 VIVCGETG

-74 LGRGTMNGGH
+74 LGRGTINGGK

-103 AQELGTP
+103 AQELGSP

-116 YQIRFADKTS
+116 YQVRFADKTS
-126 QGASIKL
+126 HTASIKL

-145 DPQLRAYDTL
+145 DPQLKAYDTL

-188 TSATIDAQRFSDH
+188 TSATIDAQRFAEH
-201 FTIGG
+201 FAMNG
-206 KLAPVIEVSGRL
+206 KVAPVIEVSGRL
-218 FPVEQRYISLEPEA
+218 FPVEQRYSPLEP
-232 RADAKSDGKKPSKEA
+232 DAKPDGKKESKTA
-247 KEIPDAVTEA
+247 KEIPDAVTEE
-257 IANVWREGASGA
+257 ITKVWREGATGA

-297 RFHPEILSLFARQSV
+297 RYHPEVLSLFARQSV

-343 RYVVDSG
+343 RYVIDSG

-385 VSDGICIRLFS
+385 VSDGICVRLYS
-396 EQDYLSRPKFTDPE
+396 EQDYLGRPKFTDPE
-410 ILRSSLAAVLLRMSA
+410 ILRSSLAAVLLRMSS
-425 LRLPRIQEFPFID
+425 LRLSKIQHFPFID

-458 EYDEVLTAESQDSN
+458 EFDDAQTEDAKDSN
-472 RRFKLTLIG
+472 HSFKLTHIG

-502 HHALRE
+502 HNALRE

-522 ERPMDQAAAADQA
+522 ERPMDQGAAADQA

-543 SEFLSFVKLWDWYH
+543 SEFLSFVKLWDWYQ
-557 DALRHKSSNRQ
+557 DALQHKHSNRQ

-576 FLSPRRLREWR
+576 FISPRRLREWR
-587 DIHGQLHTML
+587 DVHGQLHTML
-597 GEKDWKENPSSAT
+597 GEKGWKENALSAT

-636 ERGSKTGSY
+636 DRNSKTGGY

-674 QETNRMYARTI
+674 QETSRMYARTI

-701 ITSLSDPFWDSRQG
+701 IKSLSEPFWDSRQG
-715 EVMIFERGTLY
+715 EVLAFERGTLY

-734 RVRFEPH
+734 RVRYEPH
-741 NPSEARALFI
+741 NPEDARELFI
-751 SQALVQEGMFGRM
+751 GQALVQEEIFGRM
-764 DTPALMRETEA
+764 DTPALQRETEA
-775 DARKQ
+775 DAKKK
-780 YPGSFEFFWHNR
+780 YPGTFGFFWHNR

-818 AFYDS
+818 AFYES
-823 RIPQDVL
+823 RIPKGICNREDL
-830 SRDSLKAWLKRP
+830 SAYLKKTPDLDS
-842 AKKEGDD
+842 
-849 AINHDAQLRL
+849 QLRL
-859 SKADLMRHEA
+859 EKADLMRHEA
-869 AGITVDRYPKIIRF
+869 AGITVDRYPKVMKVG
-883 GAGDLSLTYHFEP
+883 GAELNLTYHFEP

-905 VVPLTLLNQVDGR
+905 VVPLAQLNQVDGR

-948 PLPEYAKAFLDRML
+948 PLPDYAKSYLERRL
-962 DAGQFGQ
+962 DAKQYGV
-969 GDFLDSLITDIRK
+969 GDFLDSLIDDIRK
-982 ERGLEIKRA
+982 ERGLEIKRT

-1003 MNFRLVDEHG
+1003 MNFRLIDEHG
-1013 RQLELERNL
+1013 RQLEVERNL
-1022 SRLRAEYGE
+1022 ARLRSEYG
-1031 QARTAFQ
+1031 QTARDAFQ
-1038 AIAQQAV
+1038 AAAQEVVQA
-1045 HEELG
+1045 ELG
-1050 IDTPAVPLGTVVN
+1050 IESSSKASAHSCKADPARQV
-1063 KAIPTSAATSPIEQG
+1063 AQG
-1078 GFRSWEF
+1078 GYRSWEF
-1085 GELPETLEIQKGSR
+1085 GELPETLEIQKGNK

-1106 LVDRGDTCDLEVF
+1106 LIDRGDFCDLEVF

-1124 ARKYHW
+1124 ARKQHA
-1130 QGLRRLFALSNKDT
+1130 QGLRRLFALGNKDT

-1154 IRELGLLFINIGSV
+1154 MRELGLLFINIGSV
-1168 EALIEQIL
+1168 ENLIEQIL
-1176 DLALERAFMSDPL
+1176 NLSIERAFMTEPL
-1189 PVNAEQFSDRL
+1189 PNNAEQFSDRM
-1200 QAGKPGLA
+1200 QAGKPRLA

-1213 IAKHALAALQAY
+1213 ISRHSLAALQAY
-1225 ADLQKKL
+1225 ADLQKKM

-1238 SPSAYADIQSQVQG
+1238 SAAAFADIQTQVQG
-1252 LIFPKLISGIPY
+1252 LIFPKFVAEIPY
-1264 GQLVHLPR
+1264 AQLVHLPR
-1272 YLKAIALRIDKLRS
+1272 YLKAIAMRIDKMRS
-1286 NPVRDAQCQKDW
+1286 NPPRDAQCQKDW

-1306 KLIQNSQGSH
+1306 KLMQGNKGSA
-1316 GYIVNNDEP
+1316 YVMTEDQA
-1325 LQEFRWQLEELR
+1325 LQDFRWQLEELR

-1357 KVLSSLR
+1357 KVLASLR

>member
-8 QKPKASPIAVPG
+8 QKPKASPATVPA
-20 SNTLRRLEIRFPEEL
+20 SNTSRRLEIRFPEEL

-47 LNSHQV
+47 LSSHQV
-53 IIVCGETG
+53 VIVCGETG

-74 LGRGTMNGGH
+74 LGRGTINGGR

-116 YQIRFADKTS
+116 YQVRFADKTS

-188 TSATIDAQRFSDH
+188 TSATIDAKRFSDH
-201 FTIGG
+201 FSLNG
-206 KLAPVIEVSGRL
+206 KSAPVIEVSGRL
-218 FPVEQRYISLEPEA
+218 FPVEQRYEPLEP
-232 RADAKSDGKKPSKEA
+232 DTKPDGKKESKEA
-247 KEIPDAVTEA
+247 KEIPDAVAEA
-257 IANVWREGASGA
+257 ISKVWREGASGA

-277 GEREIRDCAEALRKD
+277 GEREIRDCAEVLRKD

-312 AEQERVFSPGNGR
+312 AEQERVFNPGNGR

-385 VSDGICIRLFS
+385 VSDGICIRLYS
-396 EQDYLSRPKFTDPE
+396 EQDYLNRPKFTDPE
-410 ILRSSLAAVLLRMSA
+410 ILRSSLAAVLLRMSS

-458 EYDEVLTAESQDSN
+458 VYDDSSN
-472 RRFKLTLIG
+472 DGDKDINNSFKLTPTG

-502 HHALRE
+502 QNALRE

-522 ERPMDQAAAADQA
+522 DRPMDQAAAADQA

-543 SEFLSFVKLWDWYH
+543 SEFLSFVKLWDWYQ
-557 DALRHKSSNRQ
+557 DALKHKHSNRQ

-587 DIHGQLHTML
+587 DVHGQLHTML
-597 GEKDWKENPSSAT
+597 GEKGWKENPSAAT

-636 ERGSKTGSY
+636 ERGSKIGGY

-685 AKIEPQ
+685 AKIEPS

-701 ITSLSDPFWDSRQG
+701 IKSLSEPFWDSRQG
-715 EVMIFERGTLY
+715 EVMAFERGTLY

-734 RVRFEPH
+734 RVRYEPH
-741 NPSEARALFI
+741 NPEDARSIFI
-751 SQALVQEGMFGRM
+751 TQALVQEEMFGRM
-764 DTPALMRETEA
+764 DTPALMREAEA
-775 DARKQ
+775 DARKK

-823 RIPQDVL
+823 RIPKDVL
-830 SRDSLKAWLKRP
+830 SREGMNAWLKKASRG
-842 AKKEGDD
+842 EGANQEAPD
-849 AINHDAQLRL
+849 ALLRL
-859 SKADLMRHEA
+859 AKADLMRHEA
-869 AGITVDRYPKIIRF
+869 AGITVDRYPKKMIV
-883 GAGDLSLTYHFEP
+883 GGTELSLTYHFEP

-918 RCEWLVPGMCEEKIL
+918 RCEWLVPGMCEEKIH
-933 LLLKTLPQKLRRHCV
+933 LLLKSLPQKLRRHCV
-948 PLPEYAKAFLDRML
+948 PLPEYAKSFLERML
-962 DAGQFGQ
+962 AEKQFGV

-982 ERGLEIKRA
+982 ERGLEIKRS
-991 DFRPEALPLHSS
+991 DFRPESLPLHSS

-1031 QARTAFQ
+1031 TARTAFQ

-1045 HEELG
+1045 QEELG
-1050 IDTPAVPLGTVVN
+1050 AEVAVSAQNTGAKTN
-1063 KAIPTSAATSPIEQG
+1063 QAANASAIKNVEQG
-1078 GFRSWEF
+1078 GYRTWDF
-1085 GELPETLEIQKGSR
+1085 GELPETLEIQKGNR

-1106 LVDRGDTCDLEVF
+1106 LVDRTESCDLEVF

-1124 ARKYHW
+1124 ARKHHW
-1130 QGLRRLFALSNKDT
+1130 LGLRRLFSLSNKDT

-1154 IRELGLLFINIGSV
+1154 IRELGLLFINVGSV
-1168 EALIEQIL
+1168 DGLIEQIL
-1176 DLALERAFMSDPL
+1176 NLAVERAFMNDPL
-1189 PVNAEQFSDRL
+1189 PVSAEQFAERL
-1200 QAGKPGLA
+1200 QAGKPRLA

-1213 IAKHALAALQAY
+1213 ISKHALAALQAH

-1238 SPSAYADIQSQVQG
+1238 SASAYTDIQTQAQG
-1252 LIFPKLISGIPY
+1252 LIFPKFVSDTPY
-1264 GQLVHLPR
+1264 GQLVHFPR
-1272 YLKAIALRIDKLRS
+1272 YLKAIAMRIDKLRA
-1286 NPVRDAQCQKDW
+1286 NPSRDAQCQKDW

-1306 KLIQNSQGSH
+1306 KLVQGSR
-1316 GYIVNNDEP
+1316 GSANYAMAEDQA
-1325 LQEFRWQLEELR
+1325 LTDFRWQLEELR

-1348 TPMSLKRLE
+1348 TTMSLKRLE
-1357 KVLSSLR
+1357 KILASLR

>member
-1 MQEPINQ
+1 MP
-8 QKPKASPIAVPG
+8 A
-20 SNTLRRLEIRFPEEL
+20 SNTLRKLEIRFPEEL
-35 PVSGQRQIIKDA
+35 PVSSQRQVIQKA
-47 LNSHQV
+47 LQSHQV
-53 IIVCGETG
+53 VIVCGETG
-61 SGKTTQLPKICLD
+61 SGKTTQLPKICLE
-74 LGRGTMNGGH
+74 LGRGTINGGK

-103 AQELGTP
+103 AHELGSP

-116 YQIRFADKTS
+116 YQVRFADKTS
-126 QGASIKL
+126 PGASIKL

-188 TSATIDAQRFSDH
+188 TSATIDAKRFAEH
-201 FTIGG
+201 FAIDG
-206 KLAPVIEVSGRL
+206 KLAPVVEVSGRL
-218 FPVEQRYISLEPEA
+218 FPVEQRYAPLEP
-232 RADAKSDGKKPSKEA
+232 DAKPDGKKESKVV
-247 KEIPDAVTEA
+247 KEIPDAVAEE

-277 GEREIRDCAEALRKD
+277 GEREIRDCAEVLRKD

-297 RFHPEILSLFARQSV
+297 RFHPEILTLFARQSV
-312 AEQERVFSPGNGR
+312 AEQERVFSAGNGR

-343 RYVVDSG
+343 RYVIDSG

-385 VSDGICIRLFS
+385 VSDGICIRLYS
-396 EQDYLSRPKFTDPE
+396 EQDYQGRPKFTDPE

-425 LRLPRIQEFPFID
+425 LRLPRIQHFPFID
-438 KPLGRAIA
+438 KPFGRAIA

-458 EYDEVLTAESQDSN
+458 EFDESLDTDHKDINQS
-472 RRFKLTLIG
+472 FKLTTIG
-481 KQLADL
+481 QQLADL

-502 HHALRE
+502 QNAIKE
-508 VTIIASALATQDPR
+508 VAIIASALSTQDPR
-522 ERPMDQAAAADQA
+522 ERPLDQAGAADQA

-543 SEFLSFVKLWDWYH
+543 SEFLSFVKLWNWYQ
-557 DALRHKSSNRQ
+557 DALQHKHSNRQ

-587 DIHGQLHTML
+587 DVHGQLHTML
-597 GEKDWKENPSSAT
+597 GEKGWKDNDLPAT
-610 YEQVHLSLLTG
+610 YEQVHISLLTG

-636 ERGSKTGSY
+636 ERGSKTGAY
-645 IGARGIRPF
+645 VGARGIRPF
-654 IWPGSTIGKKAG
+654 IWPGSTLGKKAG

-674 QETNRMYARTI
+674 QETTRMYARTI

-691 WVEKVAAHRL
+691 WVERVAVHRL
-701 ITSLSDPFWDSRQG
+701 IKSLSDPFWDSRQG
-715 EVMIFERGTLY
+715 EIMAFERGTLY

-734 RVRFEPH
+734 KVRYEPH
-741 NPSEARALFI
+741 NPVEARELFI
-751 SQALVQEGMFGRM
+751 RQALVEEAMFGRM
-764 DTPALMRETEA
+764 DTPALQRETET
-775 DARKQ
+775 DAKKK
-780 YPGSFEFFWHNR
+780 YPNLFKFFWHNR
-792 RLIKE
+792 RLIRE

-823 RIPQDVL
+823 RIPQSVC
-830 SRDSLKAWLKRP
+830 SREQLLIWLKKVP
-842 AKKEGDD
+842 EEDS
-849 AINHDAQLRL
+849 QLCL

-869 AGITVDRYPKIIRF
+869 AGITVDRYPKKMLVG
-883 GAGDLSLTYHFEP
+883 GAELSLTYHFEP

-905 VVPLTLLNQVDGR
+905 VVPLTQLNQVDGR
-918 RCEWLVPGMCEEKIL
+918 RCEWLVPGMCEEKVL

-948 PLPEYAKAFLDRML
+948 PLPEYAKSFLERKL
-962 DAGQFGQ
+962 EQKQFGA
-969 GDFLDSLITDIRK
+969 GDFLEDLMADVRQ
-982 ERGLEIKRA
+982 ERGLEIKRT
-991 DFRPEALPLHSS
+991 DFRPEALPLHCS
-1003 MNFRLVDEHG
+1003 MNFRLIDEHG
-1013 RQLELERNL
+1013 RQLEVERNL
-1022 SRLRAEYGE
+1022 ARLRSEFGE
-1031 QARTAFQ
+1031 SARSAFQ
-1038 AIAQQAV
+1038 AIAQETAQT
-1045 HEELG
+1045 ELG
-1050 IDTPAVPLGTVVN
+1050 IEITQT
-1063 KAIPTSAATSPIEQG
+1063 KQEATRKVEQSG
-1078 GFRSWEF
+1078 YQTWEF
-1085 GELPETLEIQKGSR
+1085 GELPETLEIQKGNQ

-1106 LVDRGDTCDLEVF
+1106 LVDRNDFVDLEVF
-1119 DDLLE
+1119 DDLQE
-1124 ARKYHW
+1124 ARKQHW
-1130 QGLRRLFALSNKDT
+1130 QGLRRLFILANKDT
-1144 LKALQKQLPG
+1144 LKSLQKQLPG
-1154 IRELGLLFINIGSV
+1154 LRDLGLLFINIGSV
-1168 EALIEQIL
+1168 EGLVEQIL
-1176 DLALERAFMSDPL
+1176 NLAVERALMSDDL
-1189 PVNAEQFSDRL
+1189 PVTAEQFKQRL
-1200 QAGKPGLA
+1200 QAGKPRLA

-1213 IAKHALAALQAY
+1213 MSKHALAALQAN

-1238 SPSAYADIQSQVQG
+1238 SPSAYTDIQAQLQA
-1252 LIFPKLISGIPY
+1252 LIFPKFVSEIPY
-1264 GQLVHLPR
+1264 TQLVHLPR

-1286 NPVRDAQCQKDW
+1286 NPSRDAQCQKDW

-1306 KLIQNSQGSH
+1306 KLLQGNRGAASYTLVEDQ
-1316 GYIVNNDEP
+1316 GLRY
-1325 LQEFRWQLEELR
+1325 FRWQLEELR

-1357 KVLSSLR
+1357 KVLASLR

>member
-8 QKPKASPIAVPG
+8 QKPKSITKPVPA
-20 SNTLRRLEIRFPEEL
+20 SNTGRRLEIRFPEEL
-35 PVSGQRQIIKDA
+35 PVSGQRQLIKDA
-47 LNSHQV
+47 LQSHQV
-53 IIVCGETG
+53 VIVCGETG

-74 LGRGTMNGGH
+74 LGRGTINGGK
-84 LIGHTQPR
+84 LIGHTKPR

-103 AQELGTP
+103 AQELGSP

-116 YQIRFADKTS
+116 YQVRFADKTS
-126 QGASIKL
+126 HTASIKL

-145 DPQLRAYDTL
+145 DPQLKAYDTL

-188 TSATIDAQRFSDH
+188 TSATIDAQRFAEH
-201 FTIGG
+201 FAMNG
-206 KLAPVIEVSGRL
+206 KVAPVIEVSGRL
-218 FPVEQRYISLEPEA
+218 FPVEQRYSPLEP
-232 RADAKSDGKKPSKEA
+232 DAKPDGKKESKTA
-247 KEIPDAVTEA
+247 KEIPDAVTEE
-257 IANVWREGASGA
+257 ITKVWREGATGA

-297 RFHPEILSLFARQSV
+297 RYHPEVLSLFARQSV

-343 RYVVDSG
+343 RYVIDSG

-385 VSDGICIRLFS
+385 VSDGICVRLYS
-396 EQDYLSRPKFTDPE
+396 EQDYLGRPKFTDPE
-410 ILRSSLAAVLLRMSA
+410 ILRSSLAAVLLRMSS
-425 LRLPRIQEFPFID
+425 LRLSKIQHFPFID

-458 EYDEVLTAESQDSN
+458 EFDDAQTEDAKDSN
-472 RRFKLTLIG
+472 HSFKLTHIG

-502 HHALRE
+502 HNALRE

-522 ERPMDQAAAADQA
+522 ERPMDQGASADQA

-543 SEFLSFVKLWDWYH
+543 SEFLSFVKLWDWYQ
-557 DALRHKSSNRQ
+557 DALQHKHSNRQ

-587 DIHGQLHTML
+587 DVHGQLHTML
-597 GEKDWKENPSSAT
+597 GEKGWKENALSAT

-636 ERGSKTGSY
+636 DRNSKTGGY
-645 IGARGIRPF
+645 VGARGIRPF

-674 QETNRMYARTI
+674 QETSRMYARTI

-701 ITSLSDPFWDSRQG
+701 IKSLSEPFWDSRQG
-715 EVMIFERGTLY
+715 EVLAFERGTLY

-734 RVRFEPH
+734 RVRYEPH
-741 NPSEARALFI
+741 NPEDARELFI
-751 SQALVQEGMFGRM
+751 GQALVQEEIFGRM
-764 DTPALMRETEA
+764 DTPALQRETEA
-775 DARKQ
+775 DAKKK
-780 YPGSFEFFWHNR
+780 YPGTFGFFWHNR

-818 AFYDS
+818 AFYES
-823 RIPQDVL
+823 RIPKGICNREDL
-830 SRDSLKAWLKRP
+830 SAYLKKTPDLDS
-842 AKKEGDD
+842 
-849 AINHDAQLRL
+849 QLRL
-859 SKADLMRHEA
+859 EKADLMRHEA
-869 AGITVDRYPKIIRF
+869 AGITVDRYPKVMKVG
-883 GAGDLSLTYHFEP
+883 GAELNLTYHFEP

-905 VVPLTLLNQVDGR
+905 VVPLAQLNQVDGR

-948 PLPEYAKAFLDRML
+948 PLPDYAKSYLERRL
-962 DAGQFGQ
+962 DAKQYGV
-969 GDFLDSLITDIRK
+969 GDFLDSLIDDIRK
-982 ERGLEIKRA
+982 ERGLEIKRT

-1003 MNFRLVDEHG
+1003 MNFRLIDEHG
-1013 RQLELERNL
+1013 RQLEVERNL
-1022 SRLRAEYGE
+1022 ARLRSEYG
-1031 QARTAFQ
+1031 QNARDAFQ
-1038 AIAQQAV
+1038 AAAQEVVQA
-1045 HEELG
+1045 ELG
-1050 IDTPAVPLGTVVN
+1050 IESSSKASAHSGKADPARQV
-1063 KAIPTSAATSPIEQG
+1063 AQG
-1078 GFRSWEF
+1078 GYRSWEF
-1085 GELPETLEIQKGSR
+1085 GELPETLEIQKGNK

-1106 LVDRGDTCDLEVF
+1106 LIDRGDFCDLEVF

-1124 ARKYHW
+1124 ARKQHA
-1130 QGLRRLFALSNKDT
+1130 QGLRRLFALGNKDT

-1154 IRELGLLFINIGSV
+1154 VRELGLLFINIGSV
-1168 EALIEQIL
+1168 ENLIEQIL
-1176 DLALERAFMSDPL
+1176 NLSVERAFMTEPL
-1189 PVNAEQFSDRL
+1189 PNNAEQFSDRM
-1200 QAGKPGLA
+1200 QAGKPRLA

-1213 IAKHALAALQAY
+1213 ISRHALAALQAY
-1225 ADLQKKL
+1225 ADLQKKM

-1238 SPSAYADIQSQVQG
+1238 SAAAYADIQTQVQG
-1252 LIFPKLISGIPY
+1252 LIFPKFVAEIPY
-1264 GQLVHLPR
+1264 AQLVHLPR
-1272 YLKAIALRIDKLRS
+1272 YLKAIAMRIDKMRS
-1286 NPVRDAQCQKDW
+1286 NPPRDAQCQKDW

-1306 KLIQNSQGSH
+1306 KLMQGNKGSA
-1316 GYIVNNDEP
+1316 YVMTEDQA
-1325 LQEFRWQLEELR
+1325 LQDFRWQLEELR
-1337 VALYAQELKTP
+1337 VALYAQELKTL

-1357 KVLSSLR
+1357 KVLVSLR

>member
-1 MQEPINQ
+1 MP
-8 QKPKASPIAVPG
+8 A
-20 SNTLRRLEIRFPEEL
+20 SNTRRKLEIRFPEEL

-47 LNSHQV
+47 LQSHQV
-53 IIVCGETG
+53 VIVCGETG

-74 LGRGTMNGGH
+74 LGRGTINGGK

-103 AQELGTP
+103 AQELGSP

-116 YQIRFADKTS
+116 YQVRFADKTS
-126 QGASIKL
+126 HSASIKL

-188 TSATIDAQRFSDH
+188 TSATIDAQRFAEH
-201 FTIGG
+201 FAING
-206 KLAPVIEVSGRL
+206 KVAPVIEVSGRL
-218 FPVEQRYISLEPEA
+218 FPVEQRYSPLEP
-232 RADAKSDGKKPSKEA
+232 DAKPDGKKESKAA
-247 KEIPDAVTEA
+247 KEISDAVTEE
-257 IANVWREGASGA
+257 IASLWREGASGS

-297 RFHPEILSLFARQSV
+297 HFHPEILSLFARQSV

-343 RYVVDSG
+343 RYVIDSG

-361 KVEQLQIEPISQ
+361 KVEQLQIESISQ

-385 VSDGICIRLFS
+385 VSDGICVRLYS
-396 EQDYLSRPKFTDPE
+396 ELDYQSRSQFTDPE
-410 ILRSSLAAVLLRMSA
+410 ILRSSLAAVLLRMSS
-425 LRLPRIQEFPFID
+425 LRLPKIQHFPFID

-458 EYDEVLTAESQDSN
+458 EVDESEPADGRDINNS
-472 RRFKLTLIG
+472 FKLTAIG

-502 HHALRE
+502 QNALKE

-522 ERPMDQAAAADQA
+522 DRPMDQAAAADQA

-543 SEFLSFVKLWDWYH
+543 SEFLSFVKLWNWYQ
-557 DALRHKSSNRQ
+557 DALQHKHSNRQ
-568 LENLCRSK
+568 LETLCKSK

-597 GEKDWKENPSSAT
+597 GEKGWKENGLAAT

-636 ERGSKTGSY
+636 DRNSKTGGY
-645 IGARGIRPF
+645 VGARGIRPF

-691 WVEKVAAHRL
+691 WVERVAAHRL
-701 ITSLSDPFWDSRQG
+701 IKSLSDPFWDNRQG
-715 EVMIFERGTLY
+715 EVMAFERGTLY

-734 RVRFEPH
+734 RVRYEPH
-741 NPSEARALFI
+741 NPDETRELFI
-751 SQALVQEGMFGRM
+751 RQALVQEEMFGRM
-764 DTPALMRETEA
+764 DTPALQRETET
-775 DARKQ
+775 DAKKK
-780 YPGSFEFFWHNR
+780 YPNLFNFFWHNR

-823 RIPQDVL
+823 RIPKEVR
-830 SRDSLKAWLKRP
+830 SRESLKAWFSKDPEL
-842 AKKEGDD
+842 DS
-849 AINHDAQLRL
+849 QLRL
-859 SKADLMRHEA
+859 EKADLMRHEA
-869 AGITVDRYPKIIRF
+869 AGITVDRYPKNMLVG
-883 GAGDLSLTYHFEP
+883 GAQLSLTYHFEP

-905 VVPLTLLNQVDGR
+905 VVPLTQLNQVDGR
-918 RCEWLVPGMCEEKIL
+918 RCEWLVPGMCEEKVH
-933 LLLKTLPQKLRRHCV
+933 LLLKSLPQKLRRHCV
-948 PLPEYAKAFLDRML
+948 PLPDYAKSFLERKL
-962 DAGQFGQ
+962 EEKQFGV
-969 GDFLDSLITDIRK
+969 GDFLDSLISDIRK
-982 ERGLEIKRA
+982 ERGLEIKRT
-991 DFRPEALPLHSS
+991 DFRPESLPLHSS
-1003 MNFRLVDEHG
+1003 MNFRLIDEHG
-1013 RQLELERNL
+1013 RQLEVERNL
-1022 SRLRAEYGE
+1022 SRLRSEYGE
-1031 QARTAFQ
+1031 TARSAFQ
-1038 AIAQQAV
+1038 AIAQETAQV
-1045 HEELG
+1045 ELG
-1050 IDTPAVPLGTVVN
+1050 VEPTQ
-1063 KAIPTSAATSPIEQG
+1063 KAGSNSSNEANARKVEQG
-1078 GFRSWEF
+1078 GYRAWEF
-1085 GELPETLEIQKGSR
+1085 GELPETLEIQKGNK

-1106 LVDRGDTCDLEVF
+1106 LVDRIDYCDLEVF

-1124 ARKYHW
+1124 ARKQHAL
-1130 QGLRRLFALSNKDT
+1130 GLRRLFALSNKDT

-1154 IRELGLLFINIGSV
+1154 IRELGLLFINVGSV
-1168 EALIEQIL
+1168 WGLVDHIL
-1176 DLALERAFMSDPL
+1176 NLAIERAFMGESL
-1189 PVNAEQFSDRL
+1189 PVNAEQFAERL
-1200 QAGKPGLA
+1200 HVGKPRLA

-1213 IAKHALAALQAY
+1213 ISRHALNALQAH
-1225 ADLQKKL
+1225 ADLQKKI
-1232 AQAKAA
+1232 ASAKAA
-1238 SPSAYADIQSQVQG
+1238 SPSAYVDIHAQVQG
-1252 LIFPKLISGIPY
+1252 LIFPKFVADIPY
-1264 GQLVHLPR
+1264 AQLVHVPR
-1272 YLKAIALRIDKLRS
+1272 YLKAIAMRIDKLRS
-1286 NPVRDAQCQKDW
+1286 NPSRDAQCQKDW

-1306 KLIQNSQGSH
+1306 KLMQGNKGAAS
-1316 GYIVNNDEP
+1316 YAMTEDQA
-1325 LQEFRWQLEELR
+1325 LTDFRWQLEELR

-1357 KVLSSLR
+1357 KVLASLR

>member
-1 MQEPINQ
+1 VQEPINQ
-8 QKPKASPIAVPG
+8 QKPKSITKPVPA
-20 SNTLRRLEIRFPEEL
+20 SNTGRRLEIRFPEEL
-35 PVSGQRQIIKDA
+35 PVSGQRQLIKDA
-47 LNSHQV
+47 LQSHQV
-53 IIVCGETG
+53 VIVCGETG

-74 LGRGTMNGGH
+74 LGRGTINGGK

-103 AQELGTP
+103 AQELGSP

-116 YQIRFADKTS
+116 YQVRFADKTS
-126 QGASIKL
+126 HTASIKL

-145 DPQLRAYDTL
+145 DPQLKAYDTL

-188 TSATIDAQRFSDH
+188 TSATIDAQRFAEH
-201 FTIGG
+201 FAMNG
-206 KLAPVIEVSGRL
+206 KVAPVIEVSGRL
-218 FPVEQRYISLEPEA
+218 FPVEQRYSPLEP
-232 RADAKSDGKKPSKEA
+232 DAKPDGKKESKTA
-247 KEIPDAVTEA
+247 KEIPDAVTEE
-257 IANVWREGASGA
+257 ITKVWREGATGA

-292 HVLQQ
+292 HILQQ
-297 RFHPEILSLFARQSV
+297 RYHPEVLSLFARQSV

-343 RYVVDSG
+343 RYVIDSG

-385 VSDGICIRLFS
+385 VSDGICVRLYS
-396 EQDYLSRPKFTDPE
+396 EQDYLGRPKFTDPE
-410 ILRSSLAAVLLRMSA
+410 ILRSSLAAVLLRMSS
-425 LRLPRIQEFPFID
+425 LRLSKIQHFPFID

-458 EYDEVLTAESQDSN
+458 EFDDAQTEDAKDSN
-472 RRFKLTLIG
+472 HSFKLTHIG

-502 HHALRE
+502 HNALRE

-522 ERPMDQAAAADQA
+522 ERPMDQGAAADQA

-543 SEFLSFVKLWDWYH
+543 SEFLSFVKLWDWYQ
-557 DALRHKSSNRQ
+557 DALQHKHSNRQ

-587 DIHGQLHTML
+587 DVHGQLHTML
-597 GEKDWKENPSSAT
+597 GEKGWKENALSAT

-636 ERGSKTGSY
+636 DRNSKTGGY
-645 IGARGIRPF
+645 VGARGIRPF

-674 QETNRMYARTI
+674 QETSRMYARTI

-701 ITSLSDPFWDSRQG
+701 IKSLSEPFWDSRQG
-715 EVMIFERGTLY
+715 EVLAFERGTLY

-734 RVRFEPH
+734 RVRYEPH
-741 NPSEARALFI
+741 NPEDARELFI
-751 SQALVQEGMFGRM
+751 GQALVQEEIFGRM
-764 DTPALMRETEA
+764 DTPALQRETEA
-775 DARKQ
+775 DAKKK
-780 YPGSFEFFWHNR
+780 YPGTFGFFWHNR

-818 AFYDS
+818 AFYES
-823 RIPQDVL
+823 RIPKGICNREDL
-830 SRDSLKAWLKRP
+830 SAYLKKTPDLDS
-842 AKKEGDD
+842 
-849 AINHDAQLRL
+849 QLRL
-859 SKADLMRHEA
+859 EKADLMRHEA
-869 AGITVDRYPKIIRF
+869 AGITVDRYPKVMKVG
-883 GAGDLSLTYHFEP
+883 GAELNLTYHFEP

-905 VVPLTLLNQVDGR
+905 VVPLAQLNQVDGR

-948 PLPEYAKAFLDRML
+948 PLPDYAKSYLERRL
-962 DAGQFGQ
+962 DAKQYGV
-969 GDFLDSLITDIRK
+969 GDFLDSLIDDIRK
-982 ERGLEIKRA
+982 ERGLEIKRT

-1003 MNFRLVDEHG
+1003 MNFRLIDEHG
-1013 RQLELERNL
+1013 RQLEVERNL
-1022 SRLRAEYGE
+1022 ARLRSEYG
-1031 QARTAFQ
+1031 QTARDAFQ
-1038 AIAQQAV
+1038 AAAQEVVQA
-1045 HEELG
+1045 ELG
-1050 IDTPAVPLGTVVN
+1050 IESSSKASAHSDKADPARQV
-1063 KAIPTSAATSPIEQG
+1063 AQG
-1078 GFRSWEF
+1078 GYRSWEF
-1085 GELPETLEIQKGSR
+1085 GELPETLEIQKGNK

-1106 LVDRGDTCDLEVF
+1106 LIDRGDFCDLEVF

-1124 ARKYHW
+1124 ARKQHA
-1130 QGLRRLFALSNKDT
+1130 QGLRRLFALGNKDT

-1154 IRELGLLFINIGSV
+1154 VRELGLLFINIGSV
-1168 EALIEQIL
+1168 ENLIEQIL
-1176 DLALERAFMSDPL
+1176 NLSIERAFMTEPL
-1189 PVNAEQFSDRL
+1189 PNNAEQFSDRM
-1200 QAGKPGLA
+1200 QAGKPRLA

-1213 IAKHALAALQAY
+1213 ISRHALAALQAY
-1225 ADLQKKL
+1225 ADLQKKM

-1238 SPSAYADIQSQVQG
+1238 SAAAYADIQTQVQG
-1252 LIFPKLISGIPY
+1252 LIFPKFVAEIPY
-1264 GQLVHLPR
+1264 AQLVHLPR
-1272 YLKAIALRIDKLRS
+1272 YLKAIAMRIDKMRS
-1286 NPVRDAQCQKDW
+1286 NPPRDAQCQKDW

-1306 KLIQNSQGSH
+1306 KLMQGNKSSA
-1316 GYIVNNDEP
+1316 YVMTEDQA
-1325 LQEFRWQLEELR
+1325 LQDFRWQLEELR

-1357 KVLSSLR
+1357 KVLASLR

>member
-8 QKPKASPIAVPG
+8 QKPKASPLTVPA
-20 SNTLRRLEIRFPEEL
+20 SNTSRRFEIRFPEEL

-47 LNSHQV
+47 LSSHQV
-53 IIVCGETG
+53 VIVCGETG

-74 LGRGTMNGGH
+74 LGRGAMNGGR

-110 IGQDVG
+110 VGQDVG
-116 YQIRFADKTS
+116 YQVRFADKTS

-188 TSATIDAQRFSDH
+188 TSATIDAKRFSDH
-201 FTIGG
+201 FAFNG
-206 KLAPVIEVSGRL
+206 KSAPVIEVSGRL
-218 FPVEQRYISLEPEA
+218 FPVEQRYEPLEPEA
-232 RADAKSDGKKPSKEA
+232 KPDGKKESKEA
-247 KEIPDAVTEA
+247 KELSDAVTEA
-257 IANVWREGASGA
+257 IAKVWREGVSGA

-292 HVLQQ
+292 HILQQ

-312 AEQERVFSPGNGR
+312 AEQERVFNPGNGR

-385 VSDGICIRLFS
+385 VSDGICIRLYS

-410 ILRSSLAAVLLRMSA
+410 ILRSSLAAVLLRMSS

-458 EYDEVLTAESQDSN
+458 VYDDVTIGSDTDSN
-472 RRFKLTLIG
+472 SRFKLTPIG

-502 HHALRE
+502 HNALRE

-522 ERPMDQAAAADQA
+522 DRPMDQAAAADQA

-543 SEFLSFVKLWDWYH
+543 SEFLSFVKLWDWYQ
-557 DALRHKSSNRQ
+557 DALRHKHSNRQ

-587 DIHGQLHTML
+587 DVHAQLHTML
-597 GEKDWKENPSSAT
+597 AEKGWKENPSAAT

-636 ERGSKTGSY
+636 ERGSKIGGY

-691 WVEKVAAHRL
+691 WVEKVATHRL
-701 ITSLSDPFWDSRQG
+701 IKTLSEPFWDSRQG
-715 EVMIFERGTLY
+715 EVMAFERGTLY

-734 RVRFEPH
+734 RVRYEPH
-741 NPSEARALFI
+741 NPKDARNLFI
-751 SQALVQEGMFGRM
+751 TQALVQEEMFGRM

-775 DARKQ
+775 DARKK
-780 YPGSFEFFWHNR
+780 YPGTFEFFWHNR

-823 RIPQDVL
+823 RIPEDVL
-830 SRDSLKAWLKRP
+830 SRESMKAWLQKTS
-842 AKKEGDD
+842 ASKEITEEAPDSL
-849 AINHDAQLRL
+849 LRL
-859 SKADLMRHEA
+859 AKADLMRHEA
-869 AGITVDRYPKIIRF
+869 AGITVDRYPKKMIV
-883 GAGDLSLTYHFEP
+883 GGSELSLTYHFEP

-918 RCEWLVPGMCEEKIL
+918 RCDWLVPGMCEEKIG
-933 LLLKTLPQKLRRHCV
+933 LLLKSLPQKLRRHCV
-948 PLPEYAKAFLDRML
+948 PLPEYAKSFLERML
-962 DAGQFGQ
+962 SDKQFGV

-982 ERGLEIKRA
+982 ERGLEIKRT
-991 DFRPEALPLHSS
+991 DFRPESLPLHSS

-1031 QARTAFQ
+1031 TARTAFQ

-1045 HEELG
+1045 HDELG
-1050 IDTPAVPLGTVVN
+1050 VVAPVSN
-1063 KAIPTSAATSPIEQG
+1063 ASPISKINQSGKTSSVKTVEQG
-1078 GFRSWEF
+1078 GYRSWDF
-1085 GELPETLEIQKGSR
+1085 GELPETLEIQKGNS

-1106 LVDRGDTCDLEVF
+1106 LVDRTEACDLEVF

-1124 ARKYHW
+1124 ARKHHW

-1168 EALIEQIL
+1168 DDLTEQIL
-1176 DLALERAFMSDPL
+1176 NLALERAFMNDPL
-1189 PVNAEQFSDRL
+1189 PVNAEQFAERL
-1200 QAGKPGLA
+1200 QAGKPRLA

-1213 IAKHALAALQAY
+1213 ISKHSLAALQAY

-1232 AQAKAA
+1232 SQAKAA
-1238 SPSAYADIQSQVQG
+1238 SATAHADIQNQVQG
-1252 LIFPKLISGIPY
+1252 LISPKFVSDTPFS
-1264 GQLVHLPR
+1264 QLVHFPR
-1272 YLKAIALRIDKLRS
+1272 YLKAIAMRIDKLRA
-1286 NPVRDAQCQKDW
+1286 NPSRDSQCQKDW

-1306 KLIQNSQGSH
+1306 KLVQASH
-1316 GYIVNNDEP
+1316 GSAAYAISEDQALVD
-1325 LQEFRWQLEELR
+1325 FRWQLEELR

-1348 TPMSLKRLE
+1348 SPMSLKRLE
-1357 KVLSSLR
+1357 KILASLR

>member
-1 MQEPINQ
+1 MP
-8 QKPKASPIAVPG
+8 KPVPA
-20 SNTLRRLEIRFPEEL
+20 SNTPRRLEIRFPEEL

-47 LNSHQV
+47 LQSHQV
-53 IIVCGETG
+53 VIVCGETG

-74 LGRGTMNGGH
+74 LGRGTINGGK

-103 AQELGTP
+103 AQELGSP

-116 YQIRFADKTS
+116 YQVRFADKTS
-126 QGASIKL
+126 QTASIKL

-145 DPQLRAYDTL
+145 DPQLKAYDTL

-188 TSATIDAQRFSDH
+188 TSATIDAQRFAEH
-201 FTIGG
+201 FAING
-206 KLAPVIEVSGRL
+206 KVAPVIEVSGRL
-218 FPVEQRYISLEPEA
+218 FPVEQRYSPLEP
-232 RADAKSDGKKPSKEA
+232 DAKPDGKKESKA
-247 KEIPDAVTEA
+247 VKEISDAVTEE
-257 IANVWREGASGA
+257 IANLWREGTAGA

-292 HVLQQ
+292 HILQQ

-312 AEQERVFSPGNGR
+312 AEQERVFNPGNGR

-343 RYVVDSG
+343 RYVIDSG

-385 VSDGICIRLFS
+385 VSDGICIRLYS
-396 EQDYLSRPKFTDPE
+396 ELDYQGRPKFTDPE
-410 ILRSSLAAVLLRMSA
+410 ILRSSLAAVLLRMSS
-425 LRLPRIQEFPFID
+425 LRLPKIQYFPFID

-458 EYDEVLTAESQDSN
+458 ELDDSEAGDDKDIN
-472 RRFKLTLIG
+472 NSFKLTAIG

-502 HHALRE
+502 QNALKE
-508 VTIIASALATQDPR
+508 VAIIASALATQDPR
-522 ERPMDQAAAADQA
+522 DRPMDQAAAADQA

-543 SEFLSFVKLWDWYH
+543 SEFLSFIKLWNWYQ
-557 DALRHKSSNRQ
+557 DALQHKHSNRQ
-568 LENLCRSK
+568 LENLCKSK

-587 DIHGQLHTML
+587 DVHGQLHTML
-597 GEKDWKENPSSAT
+597 GEKGWKENGIPAT

-636 ERGSKTGSY
+636 DRNSKTGGY
-645 IGARGIRPF
+645 VGARGVRPF

-666 AWILAGEL
+666 AWIVAGEL

-691 WVEKVAAHRL
+691 WVEQVAAHRL
-701 ITSLSDPFWDSRQG
+701 IKSLSEPFWDNRQG
-715 EVMIFERGTLY
+715 EVMAFERGTLY

-734 RVRFEPH
+734 RVRYEPH
-741 NPSEARALFI
+741 NPDEARELFI
-751 SQALVQEGMFGRM
+751 SQALVQEELFGRM
-764 DTPALMRETEA
+764 DSPALQRETEA
-775 DARKQ
+775 DAKKK
-780 YPGSFEFFWHNR
+780 YPGLFQFFWHNR

-818 AFYDS
+818 AFYES
-823 RIPQDVL
+823 RIPKEVR
-830 SRDSLKAWLKRP
+830 SREELKSWLK
-842 AKKEGDD
+842 KEVDLD
-849 AINHDAQLRL
+849 NQLRL
-859 SKADLMRHEA
+859 EKADLMRHEA
-869 AGITVDRYPKIIRF
+869 AGITVDRYPKNMMVG
-883 GAGDLSLTYHFEP
+883 GAELNLTYHFEP

-905 VVPLTLLNQVDGR
+905 VVPLTQLNQVDGR
-918 RCEWLVPGMCEEKIL
+918 RCEWLVPGMCEEKAL
-933 LLLKTLPQKLRRHCV
+933 LLLKSLPQKLRRHCV
-948 PLPEYAKAFLDRML
+948 PLPDYAKSFLERKL
-962 DAGQFGQ
+962 EEKQFGV
-969 GDFLDSLITDIRK
+969 GDFLDSLIGDIRK
-982 ERGLEIKRA
+982 ERGLEIKRT
-991 DFRPEALPLHSS
+991 DFRPESLPLHSS
-1003 MNFRLVDEHG
+1003 MNFRLIDEHG
-1013 RQLELERNL
+1013 RQLEVDRNL
-1022 SRLRAEYGE
+1022 ARLRAEYGE
-1031 QARTAFQ
+1031 TARSAFQ
-1038 AIAQQAV
+1038 AIAQETAQA
-1045 HEELG
+1045 ELG
-1050 IDTPAVPLGTVVN
+1050 VEPVPRRDGTRT
-1063 KAIPTSAATSPIEQG
+1063 AIEKVHQVEQG
-1078 GFRSWEF
+1078 GYRSWEF
-1085 GELPETLEIQKGSR
+1085 GELPETLEIQKGNK

-1106 LVDRGDTCDLEVF
+1106 LVDRGDYCDLEVF

-1124 ARKYHW
+1124 ARKQH
-1130 QGLRRLFALSNKDT
+1130 QFGLRRLFALSNKDT

-1154 IRELGLLFINIGSV
+1154 IRELGLLFINVGSV
-1168 EALIEQIL
+1168 DSLIEQIL
-1176 DLALERAFMSDPL
+1176 NVALERAFMIDPL
-1189 PVNAEQFSDRL
+1189 PNNAEQFVERV
-1200 QAGKPGLA
+1200 QTGKARVA

-1213 IAKHALAALQAY
+1213 IARHALNALQAH
-1225 ADLQKKL
+1225 ADLQKKI

-1238 SPSAYADIQSQVQG
+1238 SPSAYADIQTQMQG
-1252 LIFPKLISGIPY
+1252 LIFPQFVADIPY
-1264 GQLVHLPR
+1264 AQLVHLPR
-1272 YLKAIALRIDKLRS
+1272 YLKAIAMRIDKLRT
-1286 NPVRDAQCQKDW
+1286 NPSRDAQCQKDW

-1306 KLIQNSQGSH
+1306 KRLQGNKGSAS
-1316 GYIVNNDEP
+1316 YAMTDDP
-1325 LQEFRWQLEELR
+1325 ALQDFRWQLEELR

-1348 TPMSLKRLE
+1348 SPMSLKRLE
-1357 KVLSSLR
+1357 KVLASLR

>member
-1 MQEPINQ
+1 VHEPINQ
-8 QKPKASPIAVPG
+8 QKPKAEPVAVPA
-20 SNTLRRLEIRFPEEL
+20 SNTGRKLEIHFPEEL
-35 PVSGQRQIIKDA
+35 PVSGQRQVIKDA
-47 LNSHQV
+47 LQSHQV
-53 IIVCGETG
+53 VIVCGETG

-74 LGRGTMNGGH
+74 LGRGTINGGK

-103 AQELGTP
+103 AQELGTV

-116 YQIRFADKTS
+116 YQVRFTDKTS
-126 QGASIKL
+126 PSTSIKL

-188 TSATIDAQRFSDH
+188 TSATIDARRFSEH
-201 FTIGG
+201 FSIGG

-218 FPVEQRYISLEPEA
+218 FPVEQRYEPLEQ
-232 RADAKSDGKKPSKEA
+232 DAKPDGKKEAKGA
-247 KEIPDAVTEA
+247 KEISDAVVEA
-257 IANVWREGASGA
+257 ISNVWREGASGA

-312 AEQERVFSPGNGR
+312 AEQERVFNPGNGR

-343 RYVVDSG
+343 RYVIDSG
-350 LARVKRYSYRN
+350 LARIKRYSYRN

-385 VSDGICIRLFS
+385 VSDGICIRLYS
-396 EQDYLSRPKFTDPE
+396 EQDYQSRSKFTDPE
-410 ILRSSLAAVLLRMSA
+410 ILRSSLAAVLLRMTY
-425 LRLPRIQEFPFID
+425 LRLPKIQNFPFID
-438 KPLGRAIA
+438 KPLGRAIT

-458 EYDEVLTAESQDSN
+458 TYEENTDGVNQDMASS
-472 RRFKLTLIG
+472 FKLTPTG

-502 HHALRE
+502 QNALRE

-557 DALRHKSSNRQ
+557 DALQHKHSNRK

-587 DIHGQLHTML
+587 DVHGQLHTML
-597 GEKDWKENPSSAT
+597 GEKGWQENASPAT

-621 LLGYVAKKEEDEKSQ
+621 LLGYIAKKEEDEKSQ
-636 ERGSKTGSY
+636 ERGSKTGGY

-691 WVEKVAAHRL
+691 WVEQVAAHRL
-701 ITSLSDPFWDSRQG
+701 ITSLSDPFWDNRQG
-715 EVMIFERGTLY
+715 EVMAFERGTLY

-734 RVRFEPH
+734 RVRYESHDPV
-741 NPSEARALFI
+741 EARELFI
-751 SQALVQEGMFGRM
+751 RQALVQEEMFGRM

-775 DARKQ
+775 DARKK
-780 YPGSFEFFWHNR
+780 YPDCFGFFWHNR

-823 RIPQDVL
+823 RLPKEVL
-830 SRDSLKAWLKRP
+830 SRESMKAWLKGNL
-842 AKKEGDD
+842 GDID
-849 AINHDAQLRL
+849 SADIQLRL
-859 SKADLMRHEA
+859 AKADLMRHEA
-869 AGITVDRYPKIIRF
+869 AGITVDRYPKRIMV
-883 GAGDLSLTYHFEP
+883 GGTELGLMYHFEP

-918 RCEWLVPGMCEEKIL
+918 RCEWLVPGMCEEKTL
-933 LLLKTLPQKLRRHCV
+933 LLLKSLPQKLRRHCI
-948 PLPEYAKAFLDRML
+948 PLPDYAKSFMERALE
-962 DAGQFGQ
+962 GNQFGV
-969 GDFLDSLITDIRK
+969 GDYLDCLIVDIRK
-982 ERGLEIKRA
+982 ERGLEIKRT
-991 DFRPEALPLHSS
+991 DFRLESLPAHSF
-1003 MNFRLVDEHG
+1003 MNFRLIDEHG
-1013 RQLELERNL
+1013 RQLDVERNL
-1022 SRLRAEYGE
+1022 ARLRAEYGE
-1031 QARTAFQ
+1031 TARTAFQ
-1038 AIAQQAV
+1038 AVAQEIVQA
-1045 HEELG
+1045 ELVEMSSG
-1050 IDTPAVPLGTVVN
+1050 SKIIKTSSN
-1063 KAIPTSAATSPIEQG
+1063 KPSAARILEQ
-1078 GFRSWEF
+1078 SSYITWEF
-1085 GELPETLEIQKGSR
+1085 GELAETLEIQKGNQ
-1099 TLFGYPA
+1099 TLYGYPA
-1106 LVDRGDTCDLEVF
+1106 LVDRGESCDLEVF
-1119 DDLLE
+1119 DDLMD

-1130 QGLRRLFALSNKDT
+1130 QGLRRLFSLSSKDT
-1144 LKALQKQLPG
+1144 LKSLQKQLPG
-1154 IRELGLLFINIGSV
+1154 IRELGLLFINVGSV
-1168 EALIEQIL
+1168 DNLVEQIL
-1176 DLALERAFMSDPL
+1176 NLALERAFMNDTL
-1189 PVNAEQFSDRL
+1189 PVNAEQFAERL
-1200 QAGKPGLA
+1200 QAGKPRLA

-1213 IAKHALAALQAY
+1213 IARHTLAALQSY

-1238 SPSAYADIQSQVQG
+1238 SLSAHADIQTQLQG
-1252 LIFPKLISGIPY
+1252 LIFPKFVSDTPY
-1264 GQLVHLPR
+1264 AQLVHFPR
-1272 YLKAIALRIDKLRS
+1272 YLKAIALRIEKLRS
-1286 NPVRDAQCQKDW
+1286 NPSRDSQCQKDW

-1306 KLIQNSQGSH
+1306 KLVQGNKGSAS
-1316 GYIVNNDEP
+1316 YALNEDQA
-1325 LQEFRWQLEELR
+1325 LQDFRWQLEELR

-1357 KVLSSLR
+1357 KILSSLR

>member
-8 QKPKASPIAVPG
+8 QKPKSITKPVPA
-20 SNTLRRLEIRFPEEL
+20 SNTGRRLEIRFPEEL
-35 PVSGQRQIIKDA
+35 PVSGQRQLIKDA
-47 LNSHQV
+47 LQSHQV
-53 IIVCGETG
+53 VIVCGETG

-74 LGRGTMNGGH
+74 LGRGTINGGK

-103 AQELGTP
+103 AQELGSP

-116 YQIRFADKTS
+116 YQVRFADKTS
-126 QGASIKL
+126 HTASIKL

-145 DPQLRAYDTL
+145 DPQLKAYDTL

-175 QLLPKRPDLKLII
+175 QMLPKRPDLKLII
-188 TSATIDAQRFSDH
+188 TSATIDAQRFAEH
-201 FTIGG
+201 FAMNG
-206 KLAPVIEVSGRL
+206 KVAPVIEVSGRL
-218 FPVEQRYISLEPEA
+218 FPVEQRYSPLEP
-232 RADAKSDGKKPSKEA
+232 DAKPDGKKESKTA
-247 KEIPDAVTEA
+247 KEIPDAVTEE
-257 IANVWREGASGA
+257 ITKVWREGATGA

-297 RFHPEILSLFARQSV
+297 RYHPEVLSLFARQSV

-343 RYVVDSG
+343 RYVIDSG

-385 VSDGICIRLFS
+385 VSDGICVRLYS
-396 EQDYLSRPKFTDPE
+396 EQDYLGRPKFTDPE
-410 ILRSSLAAVLLRMSA
+410 ILRSSLAAVLLRMSS
-425 LRLPRIQEFPFID
+425 LRLSKIQHFPFID

-458 EYDEVLTAESQDSN
+458 EFDDAQTEDAKDSN
-472 RRFKLTLIG
+472 HSFKLTHIG

-502 HHALRE
+502 HNALRE

-522 ERPMDQAAAADQA
+522 ERPMDQGAAADQA

-543 SEFLSFVKLWDWYH
+543 SEFLSFVKLWDWYQ
-557 DALRHKSSNRQ
+557 DALQHKHSNRQ

-587 DIHGQLHTML
+587 DVHGQLHTML
-597 GEKDWKENPSSAT
+597 GEKGWKENALSAT

-621 LLGYVAKKEEDEKSQ
+621 LLGYIAKKEEDEKSQ
-636 ERGSKTGSY
+636 DRNSKTGGY

-674 QETNRMYARTI
+674 QETSRMYARTI

-701 ITSLSDPFWDSRQG
+701 IKSLSEPFWDSRQG
-715 EVMIFERGTLY
+715 EVLAFERGTLY

-734 RVRFEPH
+734 RVRYEPH
-741 NPSEARALFI
+741 NPEDARELFI
-751 SQALVQEGMFGRM
+751 GQALVQEEIFGRM
-764 DTPALMRETEA
+764 DTPALQRETEA
-775 DARKQ
+775 DAKKK
-780 YPGSFEFFWHNR
+780 YPGTFGFFWHNR

-818 AFYDS
+818 AFYES
-823 RIPQDVL
+823 RIPKGICNREDL
-830 SRDSLKAWLKRP
+830 SAYLKKTPDLDS
-842 AKKEGDD
+842 
-849 AINHDAQLRL
+849 QLRL
-859 SKADLMRHEA
+859 EKADLMRHEA
-869 AGITVDRYPKIIRF
+869 AGITVDRYPKVMKVG
-883 GAGDLSLTYHFEP
+883 GAELNLTYHFEP

-905 VVPLTLLNQVDGR
+905 VVPLAQLNQVDGR

-948 PLPEYAKAFLDRML
+948 PLPDYAKSYLERRL
-962 DAGQFGQ
+962 DAKQYGV
-969 GDFLDSLITDIRK
+969 GDFLDSLIDDIRK
-982 ERGLEIKRA
+982 ERGLEIKRT

-1003 MNFRLVDEHG
+1003 MNFRLIDEHG
-1013 RQLELERNL
+1013 RQLEVERNL
-1022 SRLRAEYGE
+1022 ARLRSEYG
-1031 QARTAFQ
+1031 QTARDAFQ
-1038 AIAQQAV
+1038 AAAQEVVQA
-1045 HEELG
+1045 ELG
-1050 IDTPAVPLGTVVN
+1050 IESSSKASAHSGKADPARQV
-1063 KAIPTSAATSPIEQG
+1063 AQG
-1078 GFRSWEF
+1078 GYRSWEF
-1085 GELPETLEIQKGSR
+1085 GELPETLEIQKGNK

-1106 LVDRGDTCDLEVF
+1106 LIDRGDFCDLEVF

-1124 ARKYHW
+1124 ARKQHA
-1130 QGLRRLFALSNKDT
+1130 QGLRRLFALGNKDT

-1154 IRELGLLFINIGSV
+1154 VRELGLLFINIGSV
-1168 EALIEQIL
+1168 ENLIEQIL
-1176 DLALERAFMSDPL
+1176 NLSVERAFMTEPL
-1189 PVNAEQFSDRL
+1189 PNNAEQFSDRM
-1200 QAGKPGLA
+1200 QAGKPRLA

-1213 IAKHALAALQAY
+1213 ISRHALAALQAY
-1225 ADLQKKL
+1225 ADLQKKM

-1238 SPSAYADIQSQVQG
+1238 SAAAFADIQTQVQG
-1252 LIFPKLISGIPY
+1252 LIFPKFVAEIPY
-1264 GQLVHLPR
+1264 AQLVHLPR
-1272 YLKAIALRIDKLRS
+1272 YLKAIAMRIDKMRS
-1286 NPVRDAQCQKDW
+1286 NPPRDAQCQKDW

-1306 KLIQNSQGSH
+1306 KLMQGNKGSA
-1316 GYIVNNDEP
+1316 YVMTEDQA
-1325 LQEFRWQLEELR
+1325 LQDFRWQLEELR
-1337 VALYAQELKTP
+1337 VALYAQELKTL

-1357 KVLSSLR
+1357 KVLVSLR

>member
-1 MQEPINQ
+1 MP
-8 QKPKASPIAVPG
+8 A
-20 SNTLRRLEIRFPEEL
+20 SNTGRRLEIRFPEEL
-35 PVSGQRQIIKDA
+35 PVSGQRQLIKDA

-53 IIVCGETG
+53 VIVCGETG

-74 LGRGTMNGGH
+74 LGRGTINGGK

-103 AQELGTP
+103 AQELGSS

-116 YQIRFADKTS
+116 YQVRFADKTS
-126 QGASIKL
+126 NSASIKL

-175 QLLPKRPDLKLII
+175 QLLPNRPDLKLMI
-188 TSATIDAQRFSDH
+188 TSATIDAQRFAEH
-201 FTIGG
+201 FAIDG
-206 KLAPVIEVSGRL
+206 KVAPVIEVSGRL
-218 FPVEQRYISLEPEA
+218 FPVEQRYSPLESDLQPEA
-232 RADAKSDGKKPSKEA
+232 KPDAKRESKAA
-247 KEIPDAVTEA
+247 KEIPEAVAEE
-257 IANVWREGASGA
+257 IAKLWREGAAGA

-297 RFHPEILSLFARQSV
+297 RFHPEVLSLFARQSV

-343 RYVVDSG
+343 RYVIDSG

-361 KVEQLQIEPISQ
+361 KVEQLQVEPISQ

-385 VSDGICIRLFS
+385 VSDGICVRLYS
-396 EQDYLSRPKFTDPE
+396 EQDFQGRPKFTDPE

-425 LRLPRIQEFPFID
+425 LRLPTIAQFPFID

-458 EYDEVLTAESQDSN
+458 EFHEQQIVSNTASNKDSKEQSSQFRLTP
-472 RRFKLTLIG
+472 IG

-502 HHALRE
+502 QNALKE

-522 ERPMDQAAAADQA
+522 DRPIDQAAAADQA

-543 SEFLSFVKLWDWYH
+543 SEFLSFVKLWNWYQ
-557 DALRHKSSNRQ
+557 DALQHKHSNRQ

-576 FLSPRRLREWR
+576 FLSPRRMREWR
-587 DIHGQLHTML
+587 DVHGQLHTML
-597 GEKDWKENPSSAT
+597 GEKGWKENATPAT
-610 YEQVHLSLLTG
+610 YEQIHLALLTG
-621 LLGYVAKKEEDEKSQ
+621 LLGFIAKKEEDEKSQ
-636 ERGSKTGSY
+636 DRNSKTGGY
-645 IGARGIRPF
+645 VGARGIRPF

-674 QETNRMYARTI
+674 QETSRMYARTI

-691 WVEKVAAHRL
+691 WVEKVATHRL
-701 ITSLSDPFWDSRQG
+701 IKSLSDPFWDNRQG
-715 EVMIFERGTLY
+715 EVLAFERGTLY

-734 RVRFEPH
+734 RVRYEPH
-741 NPSEARALFI
+741 DPQEARELFI
-751 SQALVQEGMFGRM
+751 RQALVQEEMFGRM
-764 DTPALMRETEA
+764 DTPALQRETEA
-775 DARKQ
+775 DAKRK
-780 YPGSFEFFWHNR
+780 YSNAFGFFWHNH
-792 RLIKE
+792 RLVKE

-823 RIPQDVL
+823 RIPKDICN
-830 SRDSLKAWLKRP
+830 RESLRNYLHKHPDL
-842 AKKEGDD
+842 
-849 AINHDAQLRL
+849 DAQLRL
-859 SKADLMRHEA
+859 EKADLMRHEA
-869 AGITVDRYPKIIRF
+869 AGITVDRYPKVMKVG
-883 GAGDLSLTYHFEP
+883 GAQLNLTYHFEP

-905 VVPLTLLNQVDGR
+905 VVPLAQLNQIDGR

-948 PLPEYAKAFLDRML
+948 PLPDYAKSYLERKLDSN
-962 DAGQFGQ
+962 QFGI
-969 GDFLDSLITDIRK
+969 GDFLDSLIEDIRR
-982 ERGLEIKRA
+982 ERGLEIKRV
-991 DFRPEALPLHSS
+991 DFRPETLPLHCS
-1003 MNFRLVDEHG
+1003 MNFRLIDEHG
-1013 RQLELERNL
+1013 RQLELDRNL
-1022 SRLRAEYGE
+1022 ARLRSEYG
-1031 QARTAFQ
+1031 QTAREAFQ
-1038 AIAQQAV
+1038 AVTQEFANA
-1045 HEELG
+1045 ELG
-1050 IDTPAVPLGTVVN
+1050 IDQVKPQV
-1063 KAIPTSAATSPIEQG
+1063 SAKKNAPEQVRKVEQG
-1078 GFRSWEF
+1078 GYRSWDF
-1085 GELPETLEIQKGSR
+1085 GELPETLEIAKGNK

-1106 LVDRGDTCDLEVF
+1106 LIDRGDYCDLEVF

-1124 ARKYHW
+1124 ARKQHA
-1130 QGLRRLFALSNKDT
+1130 QGLLRLFALNNKDT

-1154 IRELGLLFINIGSV
+1154 IREIGLLFINVGSV
-1168 EALIEQIL
+1168 DGLIEQIL
-1176 DLALERAFMSDPL
+1176 NLAVERAFMAEPL
-1189 PVNAEQFSDRL
+1189 PNTAELFAQRL
-1200 QAGKPGLA
+1200 QEGKPRLA

-1213 IAKHALAALQAY
+1213 IARHTLAALQAY
-1225 ADLQKKL
+1225 ADLQKKM
-1232 AQAKAA
+1232 AQAKAV
-1238 SPSAYADIQSQVQG
+1238 SPIAYADIQTQVQG
-1252 LIFPKLISGIPY
+1252 LIFAKFVANIPY
-1264 GQLVHLPR
+1264 AQLVHLPR
-1272 YLKAIALRIDKLRS
+1272 YLKAIALRIDKMRS
-1286 NPVRDAQCQKDW
+1286 NPSRDAQCQKDW

-1306 KLIQNSQGSH
+1306 KLLQGSK
-1316 GYIVNNDEP
+1316 GSASFAMEGDQA
-1325 LQEFRWQLEELR
+1325 LMDFRWQLEELR

-1357 KVLSSLR
+1357 KVLASLR

>member
-1 MQEPINQ
+1 MP
-8 QKPKASPIAVPG
+8 KPVPA
-20 SNTLRRLEIRFPEEL
+20 SNTSRRLEIRFPEEL

-47 LNSHQV
+47 LQNHQV
-53 IIVCGETG
+53 VIVCGETG

-74 LGRGTMNGGH
+74 LGRGTINGGK

-103 AQELGTP
+103 AQELGSP

-116 YQIRFADKTS
+116 YQVRFADKTS
-126 QGASIKL
+126 QTASIKL

-145 DPQLRAYDTL
+145 DPQLKAYDTL

-170 LGYLR
+170 LGYLK

-188 TSATIDAQRFSDH
+188 TSATIDAQRFAEH
-201 FTIGG
+201 FTING
-206 KLAPVIEVSGRL
+206 KVAPVIEVSGRL
-218 FPVEQRYISLEPEA
+218 FPVEQRYSPLEP
-232 RADAKSDGKKPSKEA
+232 DSKPDGKKESKAA
-247 KEIPDAVTEA
+247 KEIPETVTEE
-257 IANVWREGASGA
+257 ISNVWREGASGA

-292 HVLQQ
+292 HELQQ

-343 RYVVDSG
+343 RYVIDSG

-385 VSDGICIRLFS
+385 VSDGICIRLYS
-396 EQDYLSRPKFTDPE
+396 ELDYQSRPKFTDPE
-410 ILRSSLAAVLLRMSA
+410 ILRSSLAAVLLRMSS
-425 LRLPRIQEFPFID
+425 LHLPKIQHFPFID
-438 KPLGRAIA
+438 KPLGRAIT

-458 EYDEVLTAESQDSN
+458 EFDESNAADATDSKDIN
-472 RRFKLTLIG
+472 NSFKLTAIG

-502 HHALRE
+502 QNALKE
-508 VTIIASALATQDPR
+508 VTIIATALATQDPR
-522 ERPMDQAAAADQA
+522 ERPMDQGAAADQA

-543 SEFLSFVKLWDWYH
+543 SEFLSFVKLWNWYQ
-557 DALRHKSSNRQ
+557 DALQHKHSNRQ
-568 LENLCRSK
+568 LENLCKSK

-587 DIHGQLHTML
+587 DVYVQLHSML
-597 GEKDWKENPSSAT
+597 SEKGWKENGLAAS

-636 ERGSKTGSY
+636 DRNSKTGGY
-645 IGARGIRPF
+645 VGARGIRPF

-674 QETNRMYARTI
+674 QETSRMYARTI

-701 ITSLSDPFWDSRQG
+701 IKSLSDPFWDNRQG
-715 EVMIFERGTLY
+715 EVLAFERGTLY

-734 RVRFEPH
+734 RVRYEPH
-741 NPSEARALFI
+741 NAEEARNLFI
-751 SQALVQEGMFGRM
+751 SQALVQEEMFGRM
-764 DTPALMRETEA
+764 DTPALYRETEA
-775 DARKQ
+775 DAKKK
-780 YPGSFEFFWHNR
+780 YPELFGFFWHNC

-818 AFYDS
+818 AFYES
-823 RIPQDVL
+823 RIPKEICNRED
-830 SRDSLKAWLKRP
+830 LKAYF
-842 AKKEGDD
+842 KKEPDLD
-849 AINHDAQLRL
+849 HQLRL
-859 SKADLMRHEA
+859 EKADLMRHEA
-869 AGITVDRYPKIIRF
+869 AGITVDRYPKKMMVG
-883 GAGDLSLTYHFEP
+883 GAELDLTYHFEP

-905 VVPLTLLNQVDGR
+905 VVPLTQLNQVDSR
-918 RCEWLVPGMCEEKIL
+918 RCEWLVPGMCEEKVL
-933 LLLKTLPQKLRRHCV
+933 LLLKSLPQKLRRHCV
-948 PLPEYAKAFLDRML
+948 PLPDYAKSFLERKL
-962 DAGQFGQ
+962 EEKQFGI
-969 GDFLDSLITDIRK
+969 GDFLDSLMSDIRK
-982 ERGLEIKRA
+982 ERGLEIKRT
-991 DFRPEALPLHSS
+991 DFRPESLPLHSF
-1003 MNFRLVDEHG
+1003 MNFRLIDEHG
-1013 RQLELERNL
+1013 RQLEVERNL
-1022 SRLRAEYGE
+1022 ARLRSEYGE
-1031 QARTAFQ
+1031 TARSAFQ
-1038 AIAQQAV
+1038 AIAQETAQA
-1045 HEELG
+1045 ELG
-1050 IDTPAVPLGTVVN
+1050 VDSPKVGGTQSTQ
-1063 KAIPTSAATSPIEQG
+1063 KARSVEQG
-1078 GFRSWEF
+1078 GYRSWEF
-1085 GELPETLEIQKGSR
+1085 GELPETLEIQKGNK

-1106 LVDRGDTCDLEVF
+1106 LVDRGDYCDLEVF

-1124 ARKYHW
+1124 ARKQH
-1130 QGLRRLFALSNKDT
+1130 QLGLRRLFSLSNKDT

-1168 EALIEQIL
+1168 DGLIEQIL
-1176 DLALERAFMSDPL
+1176 NLALERAFMGEPL
-1189 PVNAEQFSDRL
+1189 PINTEQFIERL
-1200 QAGKPGLA
+1200 QAGKPRLA

-1213 IAKHALAALQAY
+1213 ISRHALNALQAH
-1225 ADLQKKL
+1225 ADLQKKM
-1232 AQAKAA
+1232 ASAKAS
-1238 SPSAYADIQSQVQG
+1238 SPAAYVDMQSQMQA
-1252 LIFPKLISGIPY
+1252 LIFPNFVAQIPY

-1272 YLKAIALRIDKLRS
+1272 YLKAIAMRIDKLRS
-1286 NPVRDAQCQKDW
+1286 NPSRDAQCQKDW

-1306 KLIQNSQGSH
+1306 KLLQGSK
-1316 GYIVNNDEP
+1316 GSAAYAMTEDQA
-1325 LQEFRWQLEELR
+1325 LQDFRWQLEELR

-1357 KVLSSLR
+1357 KVLLSLR

>member
-8 QKPKASPIAVPG
+8 IKPKAIPNPVPA
-20 SNTLRRLEIRFPEEL
+20 SNTPRKLEIRFPEEL
-35 PVSGQRQIIKDA
+35 PVSSQRQVIQDA
-47 LNSHQV
+47 LQSHQV
-53 IIVCGETG
+53 VIVCGETG
-61 SGKTTQLPKICLD
+61 SGKTTQLPKICLE
-74 LGRGTMNGGH
+74 LGRGTINGGK
-84 LIGHTQPR
+84 LVGHTQPR

-103 AQELGTP
+103 AQELGSP

-116 YQIRFADKTS
+116 YQVRFADKTS
-126 QGASIKL
+126 ATASIKL

-188 TSATIDAQRFSDH
+188 TSATIDAQRFAEH
-201 FTIGG
+201 FAIDG

-218 FPVEQRYISLEPEA
+218 FPVEQRYSPLEPDV
-232 RADAKSDGKKPSKEA
+232 RPDGKKESKQA
-247 KEIPDAVTEA
+247 KEIPDAVAEE
-257 IANVWREGASGA
+257 IAKVWREGTTGA

-297 RFHPEILSLFARQSV
+297 RFHPEILTLFARQSV

-343 RYVVDSG
+343 RYVIDSG

-385 VSDGICIRLFS
+385 VSDGICIRLYS
-396 EQDYLSRPKFTDPE
+396 EQDYQGRPKFTDPE
-410 ILRSSLAAVLLRMSA
+410 ILRSSLAAVLLRMSS
-425 LRLPRIQEFPFID
+425 LRLPRIQHFPFLD
-438 KPLGRAIA
+438 KPLGRAIT

-458 EYDEVLTAESQDSN
+458 EFDENLAGDNQDINQS
-472 RRFKLTLIG
+472 FKLTGIG

-502 HHALRE
+502 QNALKE

-522 ERPMDQAAAADQA
+522 ERPLDQAAAADQA

-543 SEFLSFVKLWDWYH
+543 SEFLSFVKLWNWYQ
-557 DALRHKSSNRQ
+557 DALQHKHSNRQ
-568 LENLCRSK
+568 LETLCRSK

-587 DIHGQLHTML
+587 DVHGQLHTML
-597 GEKDWKENPSSAT
+597 GEKGWKENALSAT

-636 ERGSKTGSY
+636 ERGSKTGGY

-674 QETNRMYARTI
+674 QETTRMYARTI

-691 WVEKVAAHRL
+691 WVERVAAHRL
-701 ITSLSDPFWDSRQG
+701 IKSLSDPFWDNRQG
-715 EVMIFERGTLY
+715 EVMAFERGTLY

-734 RVRFEPH
+734 RVRYEPH
-741 NPSEARALFI
+741 NPEDARELFI
-751 SQALVQEGMFGRM
+751 RQALVQEEMFGRM
-764 DTPALMRETEA
+764 DTPALQRETET
-775 DARKQ
+775 DAKKK
-780 YPGSFEFFWHNR
+780 YPNLFGFFWHNR

-818 AFYDS
+818 AFYDA
-823 RIPQDVL
+823 RIPKGVCSREGL
-830 SRDSLKAWLKRP
+830 SSWF
-842 AKKEGDD
+842 KKEGELDS
-849 AINHDAQLRL
+849 QLRL
-859 SKADLMRHEA
+859 AKADLMRHEA
-869 AGITVDRYPKIIRF
+869 AGITVDRYPKKMMAG
-883 GAGDLSLTYHFEP
+883 GAELSLTYHFEP

-905 VVPLTLLNQVDGR
+905 VIPLTQLNQVDGR
-918 RCEWLVPGMCEEKIL
+918 RCEWLVPGMCEEKVL
-933 LLLKTLPQKLRRHCV
+933 LLLKSLPQKLRRHCV
-948 PLPEYAKAFLDRML
+948 PLPDYAKSFLERQL
-962 DAGQFGQ
+962 EEKQFGI
-969 GDFLDSLITDIRK
+969 GDFLDSLISDIRQ
-982 ERGLEIKRA
+982 ERGLEIKRT
-991 DFRPEALPLHSS
+991 DFRPESLPLHCS
-1003 MNFRLVDEHG
+1003 MNFRLIDEHG
-1013 RQLELERNL
+1013 RQLEVERNL
-1022 SRLRAEYGE
+1022 ARLRSEYGE
-1031 QARTAFQ
+1031 TARSAFQ
-1038 AIAQQAV
+1038 AIAQEAV
-1045 HEELG
+1045 NVELG
-1050 IDTPAVPLGTVVN
+1050 VEPSIGRAQPQKANTPVENARKV
-1063 KAIPTSAATSPIEQG
+1063 EQG
-1078 GFRSWEF
+1078 AYRSWEF
-1085 GELPETLEIQKGSR
+1085 GELPETLEIQKGNQ

-1106 LVDRGDTCDLEVF
+1106 LVDRSDYVDLEVF
-1119 DDLLE
+1119 DDVLE
-1124 ARKYHW
+1124 ARKHHR
-1130 QGLRRLFALSNKDT
+1130 QGLRRLFILANKDT

-1154 IRELGLLFINIGSV
+1154 LRELGLLFINVGSV
-1168 EALIEQIL
+1168 DGLVEQIL
-1176 DLALERAFMSDPL
+1176 NLAVERAFMSDDL
-1189 PVNAEQFSDRL
+1189 PMNTEQFSERL
-1200 QAGKPGLA
+1200 LAGKPRLA

-1213 IAKHALAALQAY
+1213 VAKHALTALQTH

-1238 SPSAYADIQSQVQG
+1238 SPSAYADIQSQLQA
-1252 LIFPKLISGIPY
+1252 LIFPKFVAEIPY
-1264 GQLVHLPR
+1264 AQLVHVPR
-1272 YLKAIALRIDKLRS
+1272 YLKAIAMRIDKLRA
-1286 NPVRDAQCQKDW
+1286 NPARDAQCQKDW

-1306 KLIQNSQGSH
+1306 KLLQGNRGSASYAMAEDQ
-1316 GYIVNNDEP
+1316 G
-1325 LQEFRWQLEELR
+1325 LQDFRWQLEELR

-1357 KVLSSLR
+1357 KVLASLR

>member
-8 QKPKASPIAVPG
+8 QKPKASPVTVLA
-20 SNTLRRLEIRFPEEL
+20 SNTPRRLEIRFPEEL

-47 LNSHQV
+47 LSSHQV
-53 IIVCGETG
+53 VIVCGETG

-74 LGRGTMNGGH
+74 LGRGTINGGR

-116 YQIRFADKTS
+116 YQVRFADKTS

-188 TSATIDAQRFSDH
+188 TSATIDAKRFADH
-201 FTIGG
+201 FALNG
-206 KLAPVIEVSGRL
+206 KSAPVIEVSGRL
-218 FPVEQRYISLEPEA
+218 FPVEQRYEPLEPEA
-232 RADAKSDGKKPSKEA
+232 KPDGKKESKEA
-247 KEIPDAVTEA
+247 KELSEAVTEA
-257 IANVWREGASGA
+257 IAKVWREGASGA

-312 AEQERVFSPGNGR
+312 AEQERVFNPGNGR

-385 VSDGICIRLFS
+385 VSDGICIRLYS

-410 ILRSSLAAVLLRMSA
+410 ILRSSLAAVLLRMSS

-458 EYDEVLTAESQDSN
+458 VYDDVTVNSDTDSN
-472 RRFKLTLIG
+472 SSFKLTPIG

-502 HHALRE
+502 HNALRE

-522 ERPMDQAAAADQA
+522 DRPMDQAAAADQA

-543 SEFLSFVKLWDWYH
+543 SEFLSFVKLWDWYQ
-557 DALRHKSSNRQ
+557 DALRHKHSNRQ

-587 DIHGQLHTML
+587 DVHGQLHTML
-597 GEKDWKENPSSAT
+597 GEKGWKENPSAAI

-636 ERGSKTGSY
+636 ERGSKTGGY

-701 ITSLSDPFWDSRQG
+701 IKSLSEPFWDSRQG
-715 EVMIFERGTLY
+715 EVMAFERGTLY

-734 RVRFEPH
+734 RVRYEPH
-741 NPSEARALFI
+741 SPKDARNLFI
-751 SQALVQEGMFGRM
+751 TQALVQEEMFGRM

-775 DARKQ
+775 DARKR
-780 YPGSFEFFWHNR
+780 YPGTFEFFWHNR
-792 RLIKE
+792 KLIKE

-823 RIPQDVL
+823 RIPEDVL
-830 SRDSLKAWLKRP
+830 SRESMKAWLLKTLTS
-842 AKKEGDD
+842 KEIAEEEPDSL
-849 AINHDAQLRL
+849 LRL
-859 SKADLMRHEA
+859 AKADLMRHEA
-869 AGITVDRYPKIIRF
+869 AGITVDRYPKKMMV
-883 GAGDLSLTYHFEP
+883 GGSELSLTYHFEP

-918 RCEWLVPGMCEEKIL
+918 RCDWLVPGMCEEKIG
-933 LLLKTLPQKLRRHCV
+933 LLLKSLPQKLRRHCV
-948 PLPEYAKAFLDRML
+948 PLPEYAKSFLERML
-962 DAGQFGQ
+962 SGKQFGV

-982 ERGLEIKRA
+982 ERGLEIKRT
-991 DFRPEALPLHSS
+991 DFRPESLPLHSS

-1031 QARTAFQ
+1031 TARTAFQ

-1045 HEELG
+1045 HDELG
-1050 IDTPAVPLGTVVN
+1050 VVAQVSNVAPISKINQSGNASSVKTV
-1063 KAIPTSAATSPIEQG
+1063 EQG
-1078 GFRSWEF
+1078 GYRSWDF
-1085 GELPETLEIQKGSR
+1085 GELPETLEIQKGNS

-1106 LVDRGDTCDLEVF
+1106 LVDRNEACDLEVF

-1168 EALIEQIL
+1168 DDLTEQIL
-1176 DLALERAFMSDPL
+1176 NLALERAFMNDPL
-1189 PVNAEQFSDRL
+1189 PVNAEQFAERL
-1200 QAGKPGLA
+1200 QAGKPRLA

-1213 IAKHALAALQAY
+1213 ISKHSLAALQAY

-1232 AQAKAA
+1232 SQAKAA
-1238 SPSAYADIQSQVQG
+1238 SATAHADIQNQVHG
-1252 LIFPKLISGIPY
+1252 LISPKFVSDTPFS
-1264 GQLVHLPR
+1264 QLVHFPR
-1272 YLKAIALRIDKLRS
+1272 YLKAIAMRVDKLRA
-1286 NPVRDAQCQKDW
+1286 NPSRDSQCQKDW
-1298 ESVARPWQ
+1298 ESVARLWQ
-1306 KLIQNSQGSH
+1306 KLVQASH
-1316 GYIVNNDEP
+1316 GSAAYAISEDQALVD
-1325 LQEFRWQLEELR
+1325 FRWQLEELR

-1348 TPMSLKRLE
+1348 SPMSLKRLE
-1357 KVLSSLR
+1357 KILASLR

>member
-8 QKPKASPIAVPG
+8 QKPKASPATVPA
-20 SNTLRRLEIRFPEEL
+20 SNTSRRLEIRFPEEL

-47 LNSHQV
+47 LSSHQV
-53 IIVCGETG
+53 VIVCGETG

-74 LGRGTMNGGH
+74 LGRGTINGGR

-116 YQIRFADKTS
+116 YQVRFADKTS

-188 TSATIDAQRFSDH
+188 TSATIDAKRFSDH
-201 FTIGG
+201 FSLNG
-206 KLAPVIEVSGRL
+206 KSAPVIEVSGRL
-218 FPVEQRYISLEPEA
+218 FPVEQRYEPLEP
-232 RADAKSDGKKPSKEA
+232 DTKPDGKKESKEA
-247 KEIPDAVTEA
+247 KEIPDAVAEA
-257 IANVWREGASGA
+257 ISKVWRDGASGA

-277 GEREIRDCAEALRKD
+277 GEREIRDCAEVLRKD

-312 AEQERVFSPGNGR
+312 AEQERVFNPGNGR

-385 VSDGICIRLFS
+385 VSDGICIRLYS
-396 EQDYLSRPKFTDPE
+396 EQDYLNRPKFTDPE
-410 ILRSSLAAVLLRMSA
+410 ILRSSLAAVLLRMSS

-458 EYDEVLTAESQDSN
+458 VYDDSSN
-472 RRFKLTLIG
+472 DGDKDINNSFKLTPTG

-487 PLDPRIGRMLLAAKE
+487 PLDPRIGRILLAAKE
-502 HHALRE
+502 QNALRE

-522 ERPMDQAAAADQA
+522 DRPMDQAAAADQA

-543 SEFLSFVKLWDWYH
+543 SEFLSFVKLWDWYQ
-557 DALRHKSSNRQ
+557 DALKHKHSNRQ

-587 DIHGQLHTML
+587 DVHGQLHTML
-597 GEKDWKENPSSAT
+597 GEKGWKENPSAAT

-636 ERGSKTGSY
+636 ERGSKIGGY

-685 AKIEPQ
+685 AKIEPS

-701 ITSLSDPFWDSRQG
+701 IKSLSEPFWDSRQG
-715 EVMIFERGTLY
+715 EVMAFERGTLY

-734 RVRFEPH
+734 RVRYEPH
-741 NPSEARALFI
+741 NPEDARSIFI
-751 SQALVQEGMFGRM
+751 TQALVQEEMFGRM

-775 DARKQ
+775 DARKK

-823 RIPQDVL
+823 RIPKDVL
-830 SRDSLKAWLKRP
+830 SREGMNAWLKKASR
-842 AKKEGDD
+842 AEGANQGAPD
-849 AINHDAQLRL
+849 ALLRL
-859 SKADLMRHEA
+859 AKADLMRHEA
-869 AGITVDRYPKIIRF
+869 AGVTVDRYPKKMIV
-883 GAGDLSLTYHFEP
+883 GGTELSLTYHFEP

-918 RCEWLVPGMCEEKIL
+918 RCEWLVPGMCEEKIH
-933 LLLKTLPQKLRRHCV
+933 LLLKSLPQKLRRHCV
-948 PLPEYAKAFLDRML
+948 PLPEYAKSFLERML
-962 DAGQFGQ
+962 AEKQFGV

-982 ERGLEIKRA
+982 ERGLEIKRS
-991 DFRPEALPLHSS
+991 DFRPESLPLHSS

-1031 QARTAFQ
+1031 TARTAFQ

-1045 HEELG
+1045 QEELG
-1050 IDTPAVPLGTVVN
+1050 AEVVVSAQN
-1063 KAIPTSAATSPIEQG
+1063 TGAKTNQAANASAIKNVEQG
-1078 GFRSWEF
+1078 GYRTWDF
-1085 GELPETLEIQKGSR
+1085 GELPETLEIQKGNR

-1106 LVDRGDTCDLEVF
+1106 LVDRTESCDLEVF

-1124 ARKYHW
+1124 ARKHHW
-1130 QGLRRLFALSNKDT
+1130 LGLRRLFSLSNKDT

-1154 IRELGLLFINIGSV
+1154 IRELGLLFINVGSV
-1168 EALIEQIL
+1168 DGLIEQIL
-1176 DLALERAFMSDPL
+1176 NLAVERAFMNDPL
-1189 PVNAEQFSDRL
+1189 PVSAEQFAERL
-1200 QAGKPGLA
+1200 QAGKPRLA

-1213 IAKHALAALQAY
+1213 ISKHALAALQAH

-1238 SPSAYADIQSQVQG
+1238 SASAYTDIQTQAQG
-1252 LIFPKLISGIPY
+1252 LIFPKFVSDTPY
-1264 GQLVHLPR
+1264 GQLVHFPR
-1272 YLKAIALRIDKLRS
+1272 YLKAIAMRIDKLRA
-1286 NPVRDAQCQKDW
+1286 NPSRDAQCQKDW

-1306 KLIQNSQGSH
+1306 KLVQGSR
-1316 GYIVNNDEP
+1316 GSANYAMAEDQA
-1325 LQEFRWQLEELR
+1325 LTDFRWQLEELR

-1357 KVLSSLR
+1357 KILASLR

>member
-8 QKPKASPIAVPG
+8 QKPKAIPKPVPA
-20 SNTLRRLEIRFPEEL
+20 SNTLRKLEIRFPEEL
-35 PVSGQRQIIKDA
+35 PVSSQRQVIQKA
-47 LNSHQV
+47 LQSHQV
-53 IIVCGETG
+53 VIVCGETG
-61 SGKTTQLPKICLD
+61 SGKTTQLPKICLE
-74 LGRGTMNGGH
+74 LGRGTINGGK

-103 AQELGTP
+103 AHELGSP

-116 YQIRFADKTS
+116 YQVRFADKTS
-126 QGASIKL
+126 PGASIKL

-188 TSATIDAQRFSDH
+188 TSATIDAKRFAEH
-201 FTIGG
+201 FVIDG
-206 KLAPVIEVSGRL
+206 KLAPVVEVSGRL
-218 FPVEQRYISLEPEA
+218 FPVEQRYAPLEP
-232 RADAKSDGKKPSKEA
+232 DAKPDGKKESKIV
-247 KEIPDAVTEA
+247 KEIPDAVAEE

-277 GEREIRDCAEALRKD
+277 GEREIRDCAEVLRKD

-297 RFHPEILSLFARQSV
+297 RFHPEILTLFARQSV
-312 AEQERVFSPGNGR
+312 AEQERVFSAGNGR

-343 RYVVDSG
+343 RYVIDSG

-385 VSDGICIRLFS
+385 VSDGICIRLYS
-396 EQDYLSRPKFTDPE
+396 EQDYQGRPKFTDPE

-425 LRLPRIQEFPFID
+425 LRLPRIQHFPFID
-438 KPLGRAIA
+438 KPFGRAIA

-458 EYDEVLTAESQDSN
+458 EFDESLDSDN
-472 RRFKLTLIG
+472 KDINQSFKLTTIG
-481 KQLADL
+481 QQLADL

-502 HHALRE
+502 QNAIKE
-508 VTIIASALATQDPR
+508 VAIIASALSTQDPR
-522 ERPMDQAAAADQA
+522 ERPLDQAGAADQA

-543 SEFLSFVKLWDWYH
+543 SEFLSFVKLWNWYQ
-557 DALRHKSSNRQ
+557 DALQHKHSNRQ

-587 DIHGQLHTML
+587 DVHGQLHTML
-597 GEKDWKENPSSAT
+597 GEKGWKENSLPAT
-610 YEQVHLSLLTG
+610 YEQVHVSLLTG

-636 ERGSKTGSY
+636 ERGSKIGAY
-645 IGARGIRPF
+645 VGARGIRPF
-654 IWPGSTIGKKAG
+654 IWPGSTLGKKAG

-674 QETNRMYARTI
+674 QETSRMYARTI

-691 WVEKVAAHRL
+691 WVERVAVHRL
-701 ITSLSDPFWDSRQG
+701 IKSLSDPFWDNRQG
-715 EVMIFERGTLY
+715 EVMAFERGTLY

-734 RVRFEPH
+734 KVRYEPH
-741 NPSEARALFI
+741 NPIEARELFI
-751 SQALVQEGMFGRM
+751 RQALVEEAMFGRM
-764 DTPALMRETEA
+764 DSPALQRETEA
-775 DARKQ
+775 DAKKK
-780 YPGSFEFFWHNR
+780 YPNLFGFFWHNR
-792 RLIKE
+792 RLIRE

-823 RIPQDVL
+823 RIPQSVC
-830 SRDSLKAWLKRP
+830 SREQLLIWLKKVP
-842 AKKEGDD
+842 EEDS
-849 AINHDAQLRL
+849 QLCL
-859 SKADLMRHEA
+859 AKADLMRHEA
-869 AGITVDRYPKIIRF
+869 AGITVDRYPKKMLV
-883 GAGDLSLTYHFEP
+883 GGSELSLTYHFEP

-905 VVPLTLLNQVDGR
+905 VVPLTQLNQVDGR
-918 RCEWLVPGMCEEKIL
+918 RCEWLVPGMCEEKVL

-948 PLPEYAKAFLDRML
+948 PLPEYAKSFLERKL
-962 DAGQFGQ
+962 ERKQFGT
-969 GDFLDSLITDIRK
+969 GDFLEDLMADVRQ
-982 ERGLEIKRA
+982 ERGLEIKRT
-991 DFRPEALPLHSS
+991 DFRPEALPLHCS
-1003 MNFRLVDEHG
+1003 MNFRLIDEHG
-1013 RQLELERNL
+1013 RQLEVERNL
-1022 SRLRAEYGE
+1022 ARLRSEYGE
-1031 QARTAFQ
+1031 SARSAFQ
-1038 AIAQQAV
+1038 AIAQETAQT
-1045 HEELG
+1045 ELG
-1050 IDTPAVPLGTVVN
+1050 IE
-1063 KAIPTSAATSPIEQG
+1063 AIQTKKETTRKVEQSG
-1078 GFRSWEF
+1078 YQAWEF
-1085 GELPETLEIQKGSR
+1085 GELPETLEIQKGNQ

-1106 LVDRGDTCDLEVF
+1106 LVDRNDFVDLEVF
-1119 DDLLE
+1119 DDLQE
-1124 ARKYHW
+1124 ARKQHW
-1130 QGLRRLFALSNKDT
+1130 QGLRRLFILANKET
-1144 LKALQKQLPG
+1144 LKSLQKQLPG
-1154 IRELGLLFINIGSV
+1154 LRDLGLLFINIGSV
-1168 EALIEQIL
+1168 EGLVEQIL
-1176 DLALERAFMSDPL
+1176 NLAVERALMSDDL
-1189 PVNAEQFSDRL
+1189 PVTAEQFKQRL
-1200 QAGKPGLA
+1200 QAGKPRLA

-1213 IAKHALAALQAY
+1213 ISKHALAALQAN

-1238 SPSAYADIQSQVQG
+1238 SPSAYGDIQAQLQA
-1252 LIFPKLISGIPY
+1252 LIFPKFVSEIPY
-1264 GQLVHLPR
+1264 TQLVHLPR

-1286 NPVRDAQCQKDW
+1286 NPSRDAQCQKDW

-1306 KLIQNSQGSH
+1306 KLLQGNKGAGSYALFEDQ
-1316 GYIVNNDEP
+1316 GLRD
-1325 LQEFRWQLEELR
+1325 FRWQLEELR

-1357 KVLSSLR
+1357 KVLASLR

>member
-8 QKPKASPIAVPG
+8 QKPKASPETVPA

-35 PVSGQRQIIKDA
+35 PVSSQRQIIKDA
-47 LNSHQV
+47 LSSHQV
-53 IIVCGETG
+53 VIVCGETG

-74 LGRGTMNGGH
+74 LGRGTINGGR

-116 YQIRFADKTS
+116 YQVRFADKTS

-145 DPQLRAYDTL
+145 DPMLRAYDTL

-188 TSATIDAQRFSDH
+188 TSATIDAKRFSDH
-201 FTIGG
+201 FALNG
-206 KLAPVIEVSGRL
+206 KSTPVIEVSGRL
-218 FPVEQRYISLEPEA
+218 FPVEQRYEPLEP
-232 RADAKSDGKKPSKEA
+232 DAKPDGKKEFKEA
-247 KEIPDAVTEA
+247 KELSDAVTEA
-257 IANVWREGASGA
+257 IAKVWREGVSGA

-292 HVLQQ
+292 HILQQ

-312 AEQERVFSPGNGR
+312 AEQERVFNPGNGR

-361 KVEQLQIEPISQ
+361 KVEQLQIESISQ

-385 VSDGICIRLFS
+385 VSDGICIRLYS

-410 ILRSSLAAVLLRMSA
+410 ILRSSLAAVLLRMSS

-458 EYDEVLTAESQDSN
+458 VYDDVTIDNDKDSN
-472 RRFKLTLIG
+472 SRFKLTPIG

-502 HHALRE
+502 HNGLRE

-543 SEFLSFVKLWDWYH
+543 SEFLSFVKLWDWYQ
-557 DALRHKSSNRQ
+557 DALKHKHSNRQ

-587 DIHGQLHTML
+587 DVHGQLHTML
-597 GEKDWKENPSSAT
+597 GEKGWKENPSAAT

-645 IGARGIRPF
+645 MGARGIRPF

-685 AKIEPQ
+685 AKIEPG

-701 ITSLSDPFWDSRQG
+701 IKSLSEPFWDSRQG
-715 EVMIFERGTLY
+715 EVMAFERGTLY

-734 RVRFEPH
+734 RVRYEPH
-741 NPSEARALFI
+741 NPKDARNLFI
-751 SQALVQEGMFGRM
+751 TQALVQEEMFGRM
-764 DTPALMRETEA
+764 DSPALMREIEA
-775 DARKQ
+775 DARKK
-780 YPGSFEFFWHNR
+780 YPGAFEFFWHNR

-823 RIPQDVL
+823 RIPENVL
-830 SRDSLKAWLKRP
+830 SRESMKAWLLKTSASKDIAAENP
-842 AKKEGDD
+842 DGL
-849 AINHDAQLRL
+849 LRL
-859 SKADLMRHEA
+859 AKADLMRHEA
-869 AGITVDRYPKIIRF
+869 AGITVDRYPKKMMV
-883 GAGDLSLTYHFEP
+883 GGSELSLTYHFEP

-918 RCEWLVPGMCEEKIL
+918 RCDWLVPGMCEEKIG
-933 LLLKTLPQKLRRHCV
+933 LLLKSLPQKLRRHCI
-948 PLPEYAKAFLDRML
+948 PLPEYAKSFLERML
-962 DAGQFGQ
+962 SSKQFGV

-982 ERGLEIKRA
+982 ERGLEIKRT
-991 DFRPEALPLHSS
+991 DFRPESLPLHSS

-1031 QARTAFQ
+1031 TARTAFQ

-1050 IDTPAVPLGTVVN
+1050 
-1063 KAIPTSAATSPIEQG
+1063 TSAPASNAAPISKTNQSGNASSVKTVEQG
-1078 GFRSWEF
+1078 GYRNWDF
-1085 GELPETLEIQKGSR
+1085 GELPETLEIQKGNR

-1106 LVDRGDTCDLEVF
+1106 LVDRTEACDLEVF

-1124 ARKYHW
+1124 ARKHHW

-1168 EALIEQIL
+1168 DGLVEQIL
-1176 DLALERAFMSDPL
+1176 NLALERAFMNDPL
-1189 PVNAEQFSDRL
+1189 PVNAEQFAERL
-1200 QAGKPGLA
+1200 QAGKPRLA

-1213 IAKHALAALQAY
+1213 ISKHALAALQAY
-1225 ADLQKKL
+1225 TDLQKKL
-1232 AQAKAA
+1232 SQAKAA
-1238 SPSAYADIQSQVQG
+1238 SATAHVDIQNQVQG
-1252 LIFPKLISGIPY
+1252 LIFAKFVSDTPY
-1264 GQLVHLPR
+1264 GQLVHFPR
-1272 YLKAIALRIDKLRS
+1272 YLKAIAMRIDKLRA
-1286 NPVRDAQCQKDW
+1286 NPSRDAQCQKDW

-1306 KLIQNSQGSH
+1306 KLVQAGHGSAA
-1316 GYIVNNDEP
+1316 YAISEDQA
-1325 LQEFRWQLEELR
+1325 LADFRWQLEELR

-1348 TPMSLKRLE
+1348 SPMSLKRLE
-1357 KVLSSLR
+1357 KVLASLR

>member
-8 QKPKASPIAVPG
+8 QKPKAISKPVPA
-20 SNTLRRLEIRFPEEL
+20 SNTPRKLEIRFPEEL
-35 PVSGQRQIIKDA
+35 PVSGQRQIISEA
-47 LNSHQV
+47 LQSHQV
-53 IIVCGETG
+53 VIVCGETG
-61 SGKTTQLPKICLD
+61 SGKTTQLPKICLE
-74 LGRGTMNGGH
+74 LGRGTINGGK

-103 AQELGTP
+103 AQELGSP

-116 YQIRFADKTS
+116 YQVRFADKTS
-126 QGASIKL
+126 PSASIKL

-188 TSATIDAQRFSDH
+188 TSATIDAKRFSEH
-201 FTIGG
+201 FSINGN
-206 KLAPVIEVSGRL
+206 LAPVIEVSGRL
-218 FPVEQRYISLEPEA
+218 FPVEQRYAPLEP
-232 RADAKSDGKKPSKEA
+232 DAKPDGKKESKLA
-247 KEIPDAVTEA
+247 KEIPDAVAEE
-257 IANVWREGASGA
+257 IANVWREGASGS

-277 GEREIRDCAEALRKD
+277 GEREIRDCAEVLRKD

-297 RFHPEILSLFARQSV
+297 RFHPEILTLFARQSV
-312 AEQERVFSPGNGR
+312 AEQERVFSAGNGR

-343 RYVVDSG
+343 RYVIDSG

-385 VSDGICIRLFS
+385 VSDGICIRLYS
-396 EQDYLSRPKFTDPE
+396 EQDYQGRAKFTDPE

-425 LRLPRIQEFPFID
+425 LRLPRIQNFPFID

-458 EYDEVLTAESQDSN
+458 ELDDQSN
-472 RRFKLTLIG
+472 VDANDINQSFKLTTIG

-502 HHALRE
+502 QNALKE
-508 VTIIASALATQDPR
+508 VAIIASALATQDPR
-522 ERPMDQAAAADQA
+522 ERPMDQAGAADQA

-543 SEFLSFVKLWDWYH
+543 SEFLSFVKLWNWYQ
-557 DALRHKSSNRQ
+557 DALQHKHSNRQ

-587 DIHGQLHTML
+587 DVHGQLHTML
-597 GEKDWKENPSSAT
+597 GEKGWKENALPAT

-636 ERGSKTGSY
+636 ERGSKTGGY
-645 IGARGIRPF
+645 VGARGIRPF

-674 QETNRMYARTI
+674 QETSRMYARTI

-691 WVEKVAAHRL
+691 WVERVAAHRL
-701 ITSLSDPFWDSRQG
+701 IKSLSDPFWDNRQG
-715 EVMIFERGTLY
+715 EVMAFERGTLY

-734 RVRFEPH
+734 RVRYEPH
-741 NPSEARALFI
+741 NLEEARELFI
-751 SQALVQEGMFGRM
+751 RQALVQEELFGRM
-764 DTPALMRETEA
+764 DTPALQREAEA
-775 DARKQ
+775 DAKKK
-780 YPGSFEFFWHNR
+780 YPNLFGFFWHNR

-818 AFYDS
+818 AFYES
-823 RIPQDVL
+823 RIPKSAC
-830 SRDSLKAWLKRP
+830 SREKLLAWLKKDIELDP
-842 AKKEGDD
+842 
-849 AINHDAQLRL
+849 QLRL
-859 SKADLMRHEA
+859 AKADLMRHEA
-869 AGITVDRYPKIIRF
+869 AGITVDRYPKKMLVG
-883 GAGDLSLTYHFEP
+883 GAELSLTYHFEP

-905 VVPLTLLNQVDGR
+905 VVPLTQLNQVDGR
-918 RCEWLVPGMCEEKIL
+918 RCEWLVPGMCEEKAL

-948 PLPEYAKAFLDRML
+948 PLPEYAKLFLERKL
-962 DAGQFGQ
+962 DQKQFGA
-969 GDFLDSLITDIRK
+969 GDFLDSLMADVRQ
-982 ERGLEIKRA
+982 ERGLEIKRT
-991 DFRPEALPLHSS
+991 DFRPEALPLHCS
-1003 MNFRLVDEHG
+1003 MNFRLIDEHG
-1013 RQLELERNL
+1013 RQLEVERNL
-1022 SRLRAEYGE
+1022 ARLRSEYGE
-1031 QARTAFQ
+1031 SARSAFQ
-1038 AIAQQAV
+1038 AIAQETAQT
-1045 HEELG
+1045 ELG
-1050 IDTPAVPLGTVVN
+1050 IETIQA
-1063 KAIPTSAATSPIEQG
+1063 KAQVSTTNLLKDASRKVEQG
-1078 GFRSWEF
+1078 GYRSWEF
-1085 GELPETLEIQKGSR
+1085 GELPETLEIQKGNQ

-1106 LVDRGDTCDLEVF
+1106 LVDRNDYVDLEVF
-1119 DDLLE
+1119 DDLQE
-1124 ARKYHW
+1124 ARKHHW
-1130 QGLRRLFALSNKDT
+1130 QGLRRLFILSNKDT
-1144 LKALQKQLPG
+1144 YKALQKQLPG
-1154 IRELGLLFINIGSV
+1154 LRELGLLFINVGSV
-1168 EALIEQIL
+1168 EGLVEQIL
-1176 DLALERAFMSDPL
+1176 NLAIERAFMSEDL
-1189 PVNAEQFSDRL
+1189 PVSAEQFNQRL
-1200 QAGKPGLA
+1200 LAGKPRLS

-1213 IAKHALAALQAY
+1213 ISKHALSALQAN
-1225 ADLQKKL
+1225 AELQKKL

-1238 SPSAYADIQSQVQG
+1238 SPSAYTDIQAQLQA
-1252 LIFPKLISGIPY
+1252 LIFPKLVSEIPY
-1264 GQLVHLPR
+1264 AQLVHLPR

-1286 NPVRDAQCQKDW
+1286 NPSRDAQCQKDW

-1306 KLIQNSQGSH
+1306 KLLQGNRGSASYALSEDQ
-1316 GYIVNNDEP
+1316 GLRD
-1325 LQEFRWQLEELR
+1325 FRWQLEELR

-1357 KVLSSLR
+1357 KVLASLR